1 MIKARY
7 ILTLF
12 AMLLSMVARGQDFNP
27 DSPPEPGARYKLTLK
42 AQPAEAA
49 TVSGGGLY
57 VVNANV
63 SVKAVAKSSNWRFI
77 NWTDAEGK
85 VVSTSNSFT
94 HRKLNSAETLTANY
108 EYQKTSLLTIA
119 YDPSSIKTSEVKE
132 YAVGVPYYTQAS
144 TYSDYT
150 FVNWT
155 TSDGTVISTNRTVS
169 YTVTENDE
177 TITAHYRYTPGS
189 PAEPNETKPKHKVFF
204 RCDPAGL
211 TGFNKTS
218 GFSVSEGSPY
228 SVTVYSVSDYEFK
241 GWTWEG
247 ETKVLE
253 TSYTWNV
260 NMGTRDA
267 HLVAHFEFKPSSPSE
282 PSTDTKQ
289 RHSLYATTTSMYRG
303 ETTLLPV
310 YMQNTGNVKTL
321 SFKLHLPKNLS
332 VDVANIQ
339 KTLRTDAYTVQ
350 AAQEDSVLSVSLEG
364 GTQIVEHDGVVVR
377 IPVSAQDALKDGI
390 YTVKFSDIT
399 GTTLE
404 DAAINFT
411 SRSGRLVVST
421 PEEGDLQA
429 KFSVETYMN
438 RAQLTNLSS
447 ENAKT
452 FEWNFGDGST
462 STERNP
468 MHIYAEAGTY
478 TVRLTARGIVKTV
491 TAEQQIIIN
500 PANTWSASG
509 DYRLDPTVNS
519 ARAFKSM
526 HEMFE
531 LLSQCKPEGTI
542 NVKTGGKEVFSVN
555 LLTADSLALL
565 STLTEKLGTTG
576 VVMAFKN
583 EAQKPV
589 TLQFNTAANSA
600 DMQKVTDFFRHISLE
615 NVQVTLNGAAINIGE
630 IGRYSEQTICSGT
643 STQPEAFTAIS
654 SSEKVKV
661 KWTASVAEGCTVR
674 GYQLT
679 GTDDL
684 PAMTLTNEGSKTDL
698 VTYHVS
704 VELNGVVALAYI
716 YKVYVKPLLKSLA
729 LSSPSNNAV
738 LEYGQVTL
746 SCSNLGQD
754 AVGYTFHYRRTD
766 AEATEDGEAEEWK
779 EVKTTS
785 PSTTFVPVEGASYE
799 WYATA
804 HGECYE
810 KVDSE
815 HRTFSISKRSDL
827 TVESVTV
834 PAEVKANTTFQITA
848 VVRNIG
854 KGATRS
860 SAWTDMLYEERADGK
875 QYYGIKGIAH
885 RGVLQPGES
894 YTVTFTVTSPGA
906 SVSGFRYMVETDV
919 YAEETESDESNNS
932 KFTDPIAIVNRYI
945 DAADYEALKA
955 IYAATNGG
963 AWTSKTWRIGS
974 NAVTSTRWPGVTFDE
989 EGHVLAIDLQDNNLS
1004 GSLPTEGMQMKS
1016 LRTLN
1021 LRRNNL
1027 RGDVAAFCKLL
1038 PALETLN
1045 LGYNLF
1051 TEIKEALPTHIT
1063 SLNLQNQ
1070 REGYSLSTF
1079 TLQEWAMGDKLADIQ
1094 LGSLIAYDHKNQN
1107 FEAHPSL
1114 SIYTTDN
1121 NSYVG
1126 EMRYEDGAYRYYLSG
1141 TYTYASGT
1149 EFCIRSNGGVAQN
1162 NRLRAK
1168 LTWTKGDVNADAS
1181 VDVLDAQQTLNYIM
1195 GTQNGNFNY
1204 PAADTYEGS
1213 GINVQDVVATIN
1225 IFIGS
1230 NDNAD
1235 RKTVMAAQ
1243 RRWTESLG
1251 DGASAANVLSVED
1264 GALWLNASDQV
1275 AALDITLAG
1284 VKANDV
1290 KLALSK
1296 QRYQLV
1302 THNTANGVRVVI
1314 ISTTGDIISGRTKL
1328 LQLAKPARV
1337 DQTMAADIDAQ
1348 PVGIAFEG
1356 QATGIDAVTTDAKS
1370 REDVYS
1376 IDGRKLNGV
1385 EREGIYIVNGKKK
1398 AINRHQLK

>member
-1 MIKARY
+1 
-7 ILTLF
+7 
-12 AMLLSMVARGQDFNP
+12 MLLSMVARGQDFNP
-27 DSPPEPGARYKLTLK
+27 DSPPEPGARYKLTVK

-63 SVKAVAKSSNWRFI
+63 NVKAVARSANWLFK
-77 NWTDAEGK
+77 NWTDADGK
-85 VVSTSNSFT
+85 VVSISSAFT
-94 HRKLNSAETLTANY
+94 HRKLNSNETLTANY

-132 YAVGVPYYTQAS
+132 YAVGVTYSYTAS

-155 TSDGTVISTNRTVS
+155 TSDGTVISTERTVR

-177 TITAHYRYTPGS
+177 TITAHYRFTPGS
-189 PAEPNETKPKHKVFF
+189 PAEPNETKPKHKVYFK
-204 RCDPAGL
+204 CDPAGL
-211 TGFNKTS
+211 TGFYQSN
-218 GFSVSEGSPY
+218 GFSVSEGNTFR
-228 SVTVYSVSDYEFK
+228 VEVYSVSDYEFK
-241 GWTWEG
+241 GWTREG
-247 ETKVLE
+247 SSEIIGQYRTFSG
-253 TSYTWNV
+253 T
-260 NMGTRDA
+260 MGKEDV

-303 ETTLLPV
+303 ETTLLPI

-321 SFKLHLPKNLS
+321 SFKLHLPKNLT

-350 AAQEDSVLSVSLEG
+350 AVQEDSVLSVSLEG

-377 IPVSAQDALKDGI
+377 IPVIAQDALKDSV
-390 YTVKFSDIT
+390 YTVKFSDIA
-399 GTTLE
+399 GTTTA

-411 SRSGRLVVST
+411 NRPGRLVVST

-438 RAQLTNLSS
+438 RAQFTNLSS

-468 MHIYAEAGTY
+468 MHSYAEAGTY

-542 NVKTGGKEVFSVN
+542 NVKTGGKEAFEAN
-555 LLTADSLALL
+555 LQTADSLALL

-589 TLQFNTAANSA
+589 TLQFNTAANSL
-600 DMQKVTDFFRHISLE
+600 DMQKVTDYFRHITLE
-615 NVQVTLNGAAINIGE
+615 NVVVTLNGATINIGE

-643 STQPEAFTAIS
+643 STQPEAFAAIS
-654 SSEKVKV
+654 SSEAVKV
-661 KWTASVAEGCTVR
+661 SWTASVAEGCTVR
-674 GYQLT
+674 GYQFT
-679 GTDDL
+679 GTGNL

-698 VTYHVS
+698 VTYHVN
-704 VELNGVVALAYI
+704 VELNGIVIYTYI

-729 LSSPSNNAV
+729 LSSPSNNAT

-746 SCSNLGQD
+746 NCSNLGQA

-766 AEATEDGEAEEWK
+766 AEAESAEEWK

-785 PSTTFVPVEGASYE
+785 PSTAFVPVEGASYE

-804 HGECYE
+804 HGECSE
-810 KVDSE
+810 TVESE
-815 HRTFSISKRSDL
+815 HRTFSIRKRSDL
-827 TVESVTV
+827 TVESVTAPV
-834 PAEVKANTTFQITA
+834 EVKANTTFQITA

-860 SAWTDMLYEERADGK
+860 SAWTDALYEKRPDGAVRVGT
-875 QYYGIKGIAH
+875 QAH
-885 RGVLQPGES
+885 YGVLQPDAS
-894 YTVTFTVTSPGA
+894 YTVTFIITSPDA
-906 SVSGFRYMVETDV
+906 TQSEVSYFVETDI
-919 YAEETESDESNNS
+919 YREETESDESNNIKS
-932 KFTDPIAIVNRYI
+932 TDPIALINRYI
-945 DAADYEALKA
+945 DAADYEALKVL
-955 IYAATNGG
+955 YQATNGG
-963 AWTSKTWRIGS
+963 AWTNKTWRIGS
-974 NAVTSTRWPGVTFDE
+974 NAVTSTGWPGVTFDE
-989 EGHVLAIDLQDNNLS
+989 EGHVLAIELQNNNLR
-1004 GSLPTEGMQMKS
+1004 GNLPTEGMEMKS

-1021 LRRNNL
+1021 LSGNSLN
-1027 RGDVAAFCKLL
+1027 GDVAAFCKLL

-1051 TEIKEALPTHIT
+1051 TELTGVLPAHIT

-1079 TLQEWAMGDKLADIQ
+1079 TQQEWAMGDKLADIQ
-1094 LGSLIAYDHKNQN
+1094 LGSLIAYDHQNQN
-1107 FEAHPSL
+1107 FEAHHTL
-1114 SIYTTDN
+1114 RIYTTDN

-1126 EMRYEDGAYRYYLSG
+1126 EMIYSDGAYRYSLSG
-1141 TYTYASGT
+1141 TYNYASGT
-1149 EFCIRSNGGVAQN
+1149 EFCIKSSGGVAQN

-1168 LTWTKGDVNADAS
+1168 LTWTKSDVNADAS

-1204 PAADTYEGS
+1204 PAADTYQGG

-1235 RKTVMAAQ
+1235 RKSLIAAQ
-1243 RRWTESLG
+1243 RRWTESMG
-1251 DGASAANVLSVED
+1251 EGTSTHNVLSVED
-1264 GALWLNASDQV
+1264 GALWLDASDQV

-1284 VKANDV
+1284 VRANDV
-1290 KLALSK
+1290 KLAMSK

-1314 ISTTGDIISGRTKL
+1314 ISTTGDIIRGRTKL
-1328 LQLAKPARV
+1328 LRLAKPARV
-1337 DQTMAADIDAQ
+1337 EQAMAADIDAQ
-1348 PVGIAFEG
+1348 PVGVAFDG
-1356 QATGIDAVTTDAKS
+1356 QTTDIDAITTDADS
-1370 REDVYS
+1370 RDAVYS

-1385 EREGIYIVNGKKK
+1385 AGEGIYIVNGKKK

>member
-1 MIKARY
+1 
-7 ILTLF
+7 
-12 AMLLSMVARGQDFNP
+12 MLLSMVARGQDFNP

-57 VVNANV
+57 AVNANV
-63 SVKAVAKSSNWRFI
+63 SVKAVARNANWRFK

-85 VVSTSNSFT
+85 VVSTSSTFT
-94 HRKLNSAETLTANY
+94 HQKLNSAETLTANY
-108 EYQKTSLLTIA
+108 EYQKTSHLTIA

-132 YAVGVPYYTQAS
+132 YVVGVTYSFTAS

-155 TSDGTVISTNRTVS
+155 TSDGTVISTERTVR

-177 TITAHYRYTPGS
+177 TITAHYRFTPGS
-189 PAEPNETKPKHKVFF
+189 PAEPNETKPKHKVYF
-204 RCDPAGL
+204 RCDPTGL
-211 TGFNKTS
+211 AGFNKTS

-247 ETKVLE
+247 ETKILE
-253 TSYTWNV
+253 TSHTWNV

-267 HLVAHFEFKPSSPSE
+267 YLVAHFEFKPSSPSE

-303 ETTLLPV
+303 ETTLLPI

-321 SFKLHLPKNLS
+321 SFKLHLPKNLT

-339 KTLRTDAYTVQ
+339 KTLRTDAYTVK
-350 AAQEDSVLSVSLEG
+350 AVQEDSVLSVSLEG

-377 IPVSAQDALKDGI
+377 IPVSAQEALKDSV
-390 YTVKFSDIT
+390 YTVKFSDIS
-399 GTTLE
+399 GTTTA

-452 FEWNFGDGST
+452 FEWNFGDGAT

-468 MHIYAEAGTY
+468 MHSYAEAGTY

-509 DYRLDPTVNS
+509 DCRLDPTVNS

-526 HEMFE
+526 HEMLS
-531 LLSQCKPEGTI
+531 LLSQCTPDGTI
-542 NVKTGGKEVFSVN
+542 NVKTGGKEAFDAN
-555 LLTADSLALL
+555 LQSADSLALL
-565 STLTEKLGTTG
+565 STLTEKLDKAG

-583 EAQKPV
+583 EAQNPV
-589 TLQFNTAANSA
+589 TLRFNVAANSI
-600 DMQKVTDFFRHISLE
+600 DMQKATDFFRHISLD
-615 NVQVTLNGAAINIGE
+615 NVVVTLNGAAINIGE
-630 IGRYSEQTICSGT
+630 IDRFSAQTICSGA
-643 STQPEAFTAIS
+643 STQPEAFAAIS

-679 GTDDL
+679 GTGNL

-704 VELNGVVALAYI
+704 VELNGVAMYTYI

-729 LSSPSNNAV
+729 LSSPSDNAV

-746 SCSNLGQD
+746 SCSNLGQA

-766 AEATEDGEAEEWK
+766 AEVEDAEEWK

-785 PSTTFVPVEGASYE
+785 PSTAFVPVEGASYE

-804 HGECYE
+804 HGECNE
-810 KVDSE
+810 TVESA
-815 HRTFSISKRSDL
+815 HRTFSIRKRSDL
-827 TVESVTV
+827 TVVSVTA

-860 SAWTDMLYEERADGK
+860 SAWTDIICEERADGS
-875 QYYGIKGIAH
+875 YYYIYGITH
-885 RGVLQPGES
+885 NGVLQPGDS
-894 YTVTFTVTSPGA
+894 YTVTFNVTSPDA
-906 SVSGFRYMVETDV
+906 TRSEVSYYVKTDNSNN
-919 YAEETESDESNNS
+919 ETESNESNNA
-932 KFTDPIAIVNRYI
+932 KFSAPVSIINRYI
-945 DAADYEALKA
+945 DADDYKALKA

-963 AWTSKTWRIGS
+963 AWTNKTWRIGS
-974 NAVTSTRWPGVTFDE
+974 NAVTSTGWPGVTFDE
-989 EGHVLAIDLQDNNLS
+989 EGHVLAIDLQNNNLR
-1004 GSLPTEGMQMKS
+1004 GTLPTEGMEMKS

-1021 LRRNNL
+1021 LSGNSL
-1027 RGDVAAFCKLL
+1027 SGDVAAFCKLL

-1051 TEIKEALPTHIT
+1051 TELSGVLPAHIT

-1079 TLQEWAMGDKLADIQ
+1079 TLQEWAMGDKHADIQ
-1094 LGSLIAYDHKNQN
+1094 LGTLIAYDHKNQN
-1107 FEAHPSL
+1107 FEAHPTL
-1114 SIYTTDN
+1114 RIYTTDN

-1126 EMRYEDGAYRYYLSG
+1126 EMRYTDGAYRYYLSG
-1141 TYTYASGT
+1141 TYNYASGT
-1149 EFCIRSNGGVAQN
+1149 EFCIRSYEGVAQN

-1204 PAADTYEGS
+1204 PAADTYEGG

-1235 RKTVMAAQ
+1235 QKSLMAAQ
-1243 RRWTESLG
+1243 RRWTESMG
-1251 DGASAANVLSVED
+1251 EEASTANVLSVED
-1264 GALWLNASDQV
+1264 DALWIDATDQV

-1290 KLALSK
+1290 KLAMSK

-1328 LQLAKPARV
+1328 LRLAKPARV
-1337 DQTMAADIDAQ
+1337 YQAMAADIDAQ
-1348 PVGIAFEG
+1348 PVGVAFEG
-1356 QATGIDAVTTDAKS
+1356 QTTDIDTITTDVDS
-1370 REDVYS
+1370 REDVYT

-1385 EREGIYIVNGKKK
+1385 AREGVYIVNGKKK

>member
-1 MIKARY
+1 
-7 ILTLF
+7 
-12 AMLLSMVARGQDFNP
+12 MLLSMVARGQDFNP

-57 VVNANV
+57 AVNANV
-63 SVKAVAKSSNWRFI
+63 NVKAVARNSNWRFK

-85 VVSTSNSFT
+85 VVSTSSSFT
-94 HRKLNSAETLTANY
+94 HRKQNSAETLTANY
-108 EYQKTSLLTIA
+108 EYQKTSRLTIA

-132 YAVGVPYYTQAS
+132 YAVGVTYSYTAS
-144 TYSDYT
+144 TYTDYT

-155 TSDGTVISTNRTVS
+155 TSDGTVISTNRAVS

-177 TITAHYRYTPGS
+177 TITAHYRFTPGS
-189 PAEPNETKPKHKVFF
+189 PTEPNETKPKHKVYFK
-204 RCDPAGL
+204 CDPAGL
-211 TGFNKTS
+211 AGFNKTS

-247 ETKVLE
+247 ETKILE
-253 TSYTWNV
+253 TSHTWNV

-303 ETTLLPV
+303 ETTLLPI

-321 SFKLHLPKNLS
+321 SFKLHLPKNLK
-332 VDVANIQ
+332 VDVAGIQ
-339 KTLRTDAYTVQ
+339 KTLRTEAYTVQ
-350 AAQEDSVLSVSLEG
+350 AALEDSVLSVSLEG

-377 IPVSAQDALKDGI
+377 IPVSAQDALKDSV
-390 YTVKFSDIT
+390 YTVKFSDIA
-399 GTTLE
+399 GTTTA

-438 RAQLTNLSS
+438 RAQFTNLSS

-452 FEWNFGDGST
+452 FEWNFGDGAT

-468 MHIYAEAGTY
+468 MHSYAEAGTY

-509 DYRLDPTVNS
+509 DYRLDPTANS

-526 HEMFE
+526 HEMLS
-531 LLSQCKPEGTI
+531 LLSQCTPDGTI
-542 NVKTGGKEVFSVN
+542 NVKTGGKEAFDAN
-555 LLTADSLALL
+555 LQSADSLALL
-565 STLTEKLGTTG
+565 STLTEKLGKAG

-583 EAQKPV
+583 EAQNPV
-589 TLQFNTAANSA
+589 TLRFNVAANST
-600 DMQKVTDFFRHISLE
+600 DMQKATDFFRHISLD
-615 NVQVTLNGAAINIGE
+615 NVVVTLNGAAINIGE
-630 IGRYSEQTICSGT
+630 IDRFSAQTICSGA

-661 KWTASVAEGCTVR
+661 SWTASVAEGCTVR

-679 GTDDL
+679 GTGNL

-704 VELNGVVALAYI
+704 VELDGVAMYTYI

-729 LSSPSNNAV
+729 LSSPSDNAV

-746 SCSNLGQD
+746 SCSNLGQA

-766 AEATEDGEAEEWK
+766 AEAESAEEWK

-785 PSTTFVPVEGASYE
+785 PSTAFVPVEGASYE

-804 HGECYE
+804 HGECNE
-810 KVDSE
+810 TVESA
-815 HRTFSISKRSDL
+815 HRTFSIRKRSDL
-827 TVESVTV
+827 TVVSVTA

-860 SAWTDMLYEERADGK
+860 SAWTDMLYEERADGS
-875 QYYGIKGIAH
+875 YYYIYGITH
-885 RGVLQPGES
+885 NGVLQPGDS
-894 YTVTFTVTSPGA
+894 YTVTFNVTSPDA
-906 SVSGFRYMVETDV
+906 TLSEVSYYVKTDNSNN
-919 YAEETESDESNNS
+919 ETESDEKNNG
-932 KFTDPIAIVNRYI
+932 KFSTPVSIIKRYI
-945 DAADYEALKA
+945 DAADYEALKVL
-955 IYAATNGG
+955 YQATNGG
-963 AWTSKTWRIGS
+963 AWTNKTWRIGS
-974 NAVTSTRWPGVTFDE
+974 NAVTSTGWPGVTFDE
-989 EGHVLAIDLQDNNLS
+989 EGHVLAIDLQNNNLR
-1004 GSLPTEGMQMKS
+1004 GSLPTEGMEMKS

-1021 LRRNNL
+1021 LSGNSL
-1027 RGDVAAFCKLL
+1027 SGDVAAFCKLL

-1051 TEIKEALPTHIT
+1051 TELSGVLPAHIT

-1079 TLQEWAMGDKLADIQ
+1079 TLQEWAMGDKQADIQ
-1094 LGSLIAYDHKNQN
+1094 LGTLIAYDHQNQN
-1107 FEAHPSL
+1107 FEGHPAL
-1114 SIYTTDN
+1114 RIYTADN

-1141 TYTYASGT
+1141 TYNYASGT

-1168 LTWTKGDVNADAS
+1168 LTWTKGDVNADAA

-1204 PAADTYEGS
+1204 PAADTYQGG

-1235 RKTVMAAQ
+1235 QKSLMAAQ

-1251 DGASAANVLSVED
+1251 EDASTANALSVED
-1264 GALWLNASDQV
+1264 GALWIDASDQV

-1290 KLALSK
+1290 KLAMSK

-1328 LQLAKPARV
+1328 LRLAKPARV
-1337 DQTMAADIDAQ
+1337 DQAMAADIDAQ
-1348 PVGIAFEG
+1348 PVGVAFEG
-1356 QATGIDAVTTDAKS
+1356 QTTDIDAVTADAVS
-1370 REDVYS
+1370 REDVYT

-1385 EREGIYIVNGKKK
+1385 AREGVYIVNGKKK

>member
-1 MIKARY
+1 
-7 ILTLF
+7 
-12 AMLLSMVARGQDFNP
+12 MLLSMVARGQDFNP

-57 VVNANV
+57 AVNANV
-63 SVKAVAKSSNWRFI
+63 NVKAVARNANWRFK

-85 VVSTSNSFT
+85 VVSTSSSFT

-108 EYQKTSLLTIA
+108 EYQKTSRLTIA

-132 YAVGVPYYTQAS
+132 YVVGVTYSYTAS

-155 TSDGTVISTNRTVS
+155 TSDGTVISTNRAVS

-177 TITAHYRYTPGS
+177 TITAHYRFTPGS
-189 PAEPNETKPKHKVFF
+189 PAEPNETKPKHKVYFK
-204 RCDPAGL
+204 CDPAGL
-211 TGFNKTS
+211 AGFNKTS
-218 GFSVSEGSPY
+218 GFSVSEGSAY
-228 SVTVYSVSDYEFK
+228 SVTVYGVSDYEFK

-247 ETKVLE
+247 ETKILE
-253 TSYTWNV
+253 TSHTWNV

-267 HLVAHFEFKPSSPSE
+267 YLVAHFEFKPSSPSE
-282 PSTDTKQ
+282 PSTDSKQ
-289 RHSLYATTTSMYRG
+289 RHSIYATTTSMYRG
-303 ETTLLPV
+303 ETTLLPI

-321 SFKLHLPKNLS
+321 SFKLHLPKNLT
-332 VDVANIQ
+332 VDVAGIQ

-377 IPVSAQDALKDGI
+377 IPVSAQDALKDSV
-390 YTVKFSDIT
+390 YTVKFSDIS
-399 GTTLE
+399 GTTTA

-438 RAQLTNLSS
+438 RAQFTNLSS

-452 FEWNFGDGST
+452 FEWNFGDGAT

-468 MHIYAEAGTY
+468 MHSYAEAGTY
-478 TVRLTARGIVKTV
+478 TMRLTARGIVKTV

-509 DYRLDPTVNS
+509 DYRLDPTANS

-526 HEMFE
+526 HEMLS
-531 LLSQCKPEGTI
+531 LLSQCTPDGTI
-542 NVKTGGKEVFSVN
+542 NVKTGGKEAFDAN
-555 LLTADSLALL
+555 LQSADSLALL
-565 STLTEKLGTTG
+565 STLTEKLGKAG
-576 VVMAFKN
+576 IVMAFKN
-583 EAQKPV
+583 EAQNPV
-589 TLQFNTAANSA
+589 TLRFNVAANSA
-600 DMQKVTDFFRHISLE
+600 DMQKATDFFRHISLD
-615 NVQVTLNGAAINIGE
+615 NVVVTLNGAAINIGE
-630 IGRYSEQTICSGT
+630 IDRFSAQTICSGA

-661 KWTASVAEGCTVR
+661 SWTASVAEGCTVR

-679 GTDDL
+679 GTGNL

-704 VELNGVVALAYI
+704 VELDGVAMYTYI

-729 LSSPSNNAV
+729 LSSPSDNAT

-746 SCSNLGQD
+746 SCSNLGQA

-766 AEATEDGEAEEWK
+766 AEAENAEEWK
-779 EVKTTS
+779 VVNTTT
-785 PSTTFVPVEGASYE
+785 PSTAFVPVEGASYE

-804 HGECYE
+804 HGECNE
-810 KVDSE
+810 TVESA
-815 HRTFSISKRSDL
+815 HRTFSIRKRSDL
-827 TVESVTV
+827 TVVSVTA

-854 KGATRS
+854 KGATRNS
-860 SAWTDMLYEERADGK
+860 NWQDIICEEQADGS
-875 QYYGIKGIAH
+875 YREIKRISH
-885 RGVLQPGES
+885 NGVLQPGDS
-894 YTVTFTVTSPGA
+894 YTVTFTVTSPDA
-906 SVSGFRYMVETDV
+906 TLSEVSYLVHTDSWNQ
-919 YAEETESDESNNS
+919 ETESNENNNVDVS
-932 KFTDPIAIVNRYI
+932 TPVSIIKRYI
-945 DAADYEALKA
+945 DAADYEALKVL
-955 IYAATNGG
+955 YQATNGG
-963 AWTSKTWRIGS
+963 AWTNKTWRIGS
-974 NAVTSTRWPGVTFDE
+974 NAVTSTGWPGVTFDE
-989 EGHVLAIDLQDNNLS
+989 EGHVLAIDLQNNNLR
-1004 GSLPTEGMQMKS
+1004 GTLPTEGMEMKS

-1021 LRRNNL
+1021 LSHNSLN
-1027 RGDVAAFCKLL
+1027 GDVATFCKLL

-1051 TEIKEALPTHIT
+1051 TELSGVLPAHIT
-1063 SLNLQNQ
+1063 SLNLQSQ

-1079 TLQEWAMGDKLADIQ
+1079 TLQEWAMGDKQADIQ
-1094 LGSLIAYDHKNQN
+1094 LGTLIAYDHKNQN
-1107 FEAHPSL
+1107 FEAHPTL
-1114 SIYTTDN
+1114 RIYTTDN

-1126 EMRYEDGAYRYYLSG
+1126 EMRYIDGAYRYYLSG
-1141 TYTYASGT
+1141 TYNYASCT
-1149 EFCIRSNGGVAQN
+1149 EFCIRLYEGVAQN

-1204 PAADTYEGS
+1204 PAADTYQGG

-1235 RKTVMAAQ
+1235 QKSLMAAQ
-1243 RRWTESLG
+1243 RRWTESMG
-1251 DGASAANVLSVED
+1251 EEASTANVLSVED
-1264 GALWLNASDQV
+1264 GALWLDATDQV

-1290 KLALSK
+1290 KLAMSK

-1314 ISTTGDIISGRTKL
+1314 ISTTGDILSGRTKL
-1328 LQLAKPARV
+1328 LRLAKPARV
-1337 DQTMAADIDAQ
+1337 YQAMAADIDAQ
-1348 PVGIAFEG
+1348 PVGVAFEG
-1356 QATGIDAVTTDAKS
+1356 QTTDIDTITTDVDS
-1370 REDVYS
+1370 REAVYS
-1376 IDGRKLNGV
+1376 LDGRKLNGV
-1385 EREGIYIVNGKKK
+1385 ACEGVYIVNGKKK
-1398 AINRHQLK
+1398 AINRHQ

>member
-1 MIKARY
+1 
-7 ILTLF
+7 
-12 AMLLSMVARGQDFNP
+12 MLLSMVARGQDFNP
-27 DSPPEPGARYKLTLK
+27 DSPPEPGARYKLTVK
-42 AQPAEAA
+42 ALPAEAA

-57 VVNANV
+57 AVNANV
-63 SVKAVAKSSNWRFI
+63 SVKAVARNANWRFK

-85 VVSTSNSFT
+85 VVSTSSTFT

-108 EYQKTSLLTIA
+108 EYQKTSRLTIA
-119 YDPSSIKTSEVKE
+119 YDPSSIRASEVKE
-132 YAVGVPYYTQAS
+132 YVVGVTYSYTAS

-155 TSDGTVISTNRTVS
+155 TSDGTVISTNRAVS

-177 TITAHYRYTPGS
+177 TITAHYRFTPGS
-189 PAEPNETKPKHKVFF
+189 PAEPNETKPKHKVYFK
-204 RCDPAGL
+204 CDPAGL
-211 TGFNKTS
+211 AGFNKTS

-228 SVTVYSVSDYEFK
+228 SVTVYSVSNYEFK

-247 ETKVLE
+247 ETKILE
-253 TSYTWNV
+253 TSHTWNV

-267 HLVAHFEFKPSSPSE
+267 YLVAHFEFKPSSPSE

-303 ETTLLPV
+303 ETTLLPI

-321 SFKLHLPKNLS
+321 SFKLHLPKNLT

-339 KTLRTDAYTVQ
+339 KTLRTDAYTIQ

-377 IPVSAQDALKDGI
+377 IPVSAQEALKDSV
-390 YTVKFSDIT
+390 YTVKFSDIA
-399 GTTLE
+399 GTTTA

-438 RAQLTNLSS
+438 RAQFTNLSS

-452 FEWNFGDGST
+452 FEWKFGDGAT

-468 MHIYAEAGTY
+468 MHSYAEAGTY

-526 HEMFE
+526 HEMLS
-531 LLSQCKPEGTI
+531 LLSQCTPDGTI
-542 NVKTGGKEVFSVN
+542 NIKTGGKEAFDAN
-555 LLTADSLALL
+555 LQSADSLALL
-565 STLTEKLGTTG
+565 STLTEKLGKAG

-583 EAQKPV
+583 EAQNPV
-589 TLQFNTAANSA
+589 TLRFNVAANSI
-600 DMQKVTDFFRHISLE
+600 DMQKATDFFRHISLD
-615 NVQVTLNGAAINIGE
+615 NVVVTLNGAAINIGE
-630 IGRYSEQTICSGT
+630 IDRFSAQTICSGA

-661 KWTASVAEGCTVR
+661 SWTASVAEGCTVR

-679 GTDDL
+679 GTGNL

-704 VELNGVVALAYI
+704 VELNGVAMYTYI

-729 LSSPSNNAV
+729 LSSPSDNAV

-746 SCSNLGQD
+746 SCSNLGQA
-754 AVGYTFHYRRTD
+754 AVGYTFSYRRTD
-766 AEATEDGEAEEWK
+766 AEAENAAEWK
-779 EVKTTS
+779 EVNTTT
-785 PSTTFVPVEGASYE
+785 PSTAFVPVEGASYE

-804 HGECYE
+804 HGECNE
-810 KVDSE
+810 TVESA
-815 HRTFSISKRSDL
+815 HRTFSIRKRSDL
-827 TVESVTV
+827 TVESVTA

-854 KGATRS
+854 KGATRRS
-860 SAWTDMLYEERADGK
+860 NWQDIICEEQADGS
-875 QYYGIKGIAH
+875 YREIKRISH
-885 RGVLQPGES
+885 NGVLQPGDS
-894 YTVTFTVTSPGA
+894 YTVTFTVTSPDA
-906 SVSGFRYMVETDV
+906 TLSEVSYLVETDSWN
-919 YAEETESDESNNS
+919 EETESDESNNIKVS
-932 KFTDPIAIVNRYI
+932 DPIALIKRYI
-945 DAADYEALKA
+945 DAADYEALKVL
-955 IYAATNGG
+955 YQATNGG
-963 AWTSKTWRIGS
+963 AWTNKTWRIGS
-974 NAVTSTRWPGVTFDE
+974 NAVTSTGWPGVTFDE
-989 EGHVLAIDLQDNNLS
+989 EGHVLAIDLQNNNLR
-1004 GSLPTEGMQMKS
+1004 GTLPTEGMEMKS

-1021 LRRNNL
+1021 LSGNSL
-1027 RGDVAAFCKLL
+1027 SGDVAAFCKLL

-1051 TEIKEALPTHIT
+1051 TELSGVLPAHIT

-1079 TLQEWAMGDKLADIQ
+1079 TLQEWAMGDKQADIQ
-1094 LGSLIAYDHKNQN
+1094 LGTLIAYDHKNQN
-1107 FEAHPSL
+1107 FEAHPTL
-1114 SIYTTDN
+1114 RIYTTDN

-1126 EMRYEDGAYRYYLSG
+1126 EMRYTDGAYRYYLSG
-1141 TYTYASGT
+1141 TYNYASGT
-1149 EFCIRSNGGVAQN
+1149 EFCIRSYEGVAQN

-1168 LTWTKGDVNADAS
+1168 LTWTKGDVNADAA

-1204 PAADTYEGS
+1204 PAADTYQGG

-1235 RKTVMAAQ
+1235 QKSLMAAQ
-1243 RRWTESLG
+1243 RRWTESMG
-1251 DGASAANVLSVED
+1251 EDVSTANVLSVED
-1264 GALWLNASDQV
+1264 GALWLDATDQV

-1290 KLALSK
+1290 KLAMSK

-1328 LQLAKPARV
+1328 LRLAKPARV
-1337 DQTMAADIDAQ
+1337 DQAMAADIDAQ

-1356 QATGIDAVTTDAKS
+1356 QTTDIDAITTDVDS
-1370 REDVYS
+1370 REAVYS
-1376 IDGRKLNGV
+1376 LDGRKLNGV
-1385 EREGIYIVNGKKK
+1385 AREGVYIVNGKKK
-1398 AINRHQLK
+1398 AINRHQ

>member
-1 MIKARY
+1 
-7 ILTLF
+7 
-12 AMLLSMVARGQDFNP
+12 MLLSMVARGQDFNP
-27 DSPPEPGARYKLTLK
+27 DSPPEPGARYKLTVK
-42 AQPAEAA
+42 AQPTEAA

-57 VVNANV
+57 AVNANV
-63 SVKAVAKSSNWRFI
+63 NVKAVARNANWLFK
-77 NWTDAEGK
+77 NWTNAEGE
-85 VVSTSNSFT
+85 VVSTSSTFT

-108 EYQKTSLLTIA
+108 EYQKTSRLTIA
-119 YDPSSIKTSEVKE
+119 YDPSSIRASEVKE
-132 YAVGVPYYTQAS
+132 YVVGVTYSFTAS

-155 TSDGTVISTNRTVS
+155 TSDGTVISTERTVR

-177 TITAHYRYTPGS
+177 TITAHYRFTPGS
-189 PAEPNETKPKHKVFF
+189 PAEPNETKPKHKVYF

-211 TGFNKTS
+211 AGFNKTS
-218 GFSVSEGSPY
+218 GFSVSEGSAY

-247 ETKVLE
+247 ETKILE
-253 TSYTWNV
+253 TSHTWNV

-267 HLVAHFEFKPSSPSE
+267 YLVAHFEFKPSSPSE
-282 PSTDTKQ
+282 PSTDSKQ

-303 ETTLLPV
+303 ETTLLPI

-321 SFKLHLPKNLS
+321 SFKLHLPKNLT

-377 IPVSAQDALKDGI
+377 IPVIAQEALKDSV
-390 YTVKFSDIT
+390 YTVKFSDIA
-399 GTTLE
+399 GTTTA
-404 DAAINFT
+404 DAVINFT

-438 RAQLTNLSS
+438 RAQFTNLSS

-452 FEWNFGDGST
+452 FEWNFGDGTT

-468 MHIYAEAGTY
+468 MHSYAEAGTY

-526 HEMFE
+526 HEMLS
-531 LLSQCKPEGTI
+531 LLSQCTPDGTI
-542 NVKTGGKEVFSVN
+542 NVKTGGKEAFDAN
-555 LLTADSLALL
+555 LQSADSLALL
-565 STLTEKLGTTG
+565 STLTEKLGKAG

-583 EAQKPV
+583 EAQNPV
-589 TLQFNTAANSA
+589 TLRFNVAANSA

-630 IGRYSEQTICSGT
+630 IDRFSAQTICSGA

-661 KWTASVAEGCTVR
+661 SWTASVAEGCTVR

-679 GTDDL
+679 GTGNL

-704 VELNGVVALAYI
+704 VELDGVAMYTYI
-716 YKVYVKPLLKSLA
+716 YKVYVKPLLKSLT
-729 LSSPSNNAV
+729 LSSPSDNAV

-746 SCSNLGQD
+746 SCSNLGQA

-766 AEATEDGEAEEWK
+766 AEAESAEEWK

-785 PSTTFVPVEGASYE
+785 PSTAFVPVEGASYE

-804 HGECYE
+804 HGECNE
-810 KVDSE
+810 TVESA
-815 HRTFSISKRSDL
+815 HRTFSIRKRSDL
-827 TVESVTV
+827 TVVSVTA

-854 KGATRS
+854 KGATRNS
-860 SAWTDMLYEERADGK
+860 NWQDIICEEQADGS
-875 QYYGIKGIAH
+875 YREIKRISH
-885 RGVLQPGES
+885 NGVLQPGDS
-894 YTVTFTVTSPGA
+894 YTVTFTVTSPDA
-906 SVSGFRYMVETDV
+906 TLSEVSYLVHTDSWNQ
-919 YAEETESDESNNS
+919 ETESNENNNVDVS
-932 KFTDPIAIVNRYI
+932 TPISIIKRYI
-945 DAADYEALKA
+945 DAADYEALKVL
-955 IYAATNGG
+955 YQATNGG
-963 AWTSKTWRIGS
+963 AWTNKTWRIGS
-974 NAVTSTRWPGVTFDE
+974 NAVTSTGWPGVTFDE
-989 EGHVLAIDLQDNNLS
+989 EGHVLAIDLQNNNLR
-1004 GSLPTEGMQMKS
+1004 GTLPTEGMEMKS

-1021 LRRNNL
+1021 LSGNSL
-1027 RGDVAAFCKLL
+1027 SGDVAAFCKLL

-1051 TEIKEALPTHIT
+1051 TELSGVLPAHIT

-1079 TLQEWAMGDKLADIQ
+1079 TLQEWAMGDKQADIQ
-1094 LGSLIAYDHKNQN
+1094 LGTLIAYDHKNQN
-1107 FEAHPSL
+1107 FEAHPTL
-1114 SIYTTDN
+1114 RIYTTDN

-1126 EMRYEDGAYRYYLSG
+1126 EMRYTDGAYRYYLSG
-1141 TYTYASGT
+1141 TYNYASGT
-1149 EFCIRSNGGVAQN
+1149 EFCIRSYEGVAQN

-1195 GTQNGNFNY
+1195 GTQNGSFNY
-1204 PAADTYEGS
+1204 PAADTYQGG

-1235 RKTVMAAQ
+1235 QNTLMAAQ

-1251 DGASAANVLSVED
+1251 EDASTANVLSVED
-1264 GALWLNASDQV
+1264 DALWLDATDKV

-1314 ISTTGDIISGRTKL
+1314 ISTTGDIISGRAKL
-1328 LQLAKPARV
+1328 LRLAKQARV
-1337 DQTMAADIDAQ
+1337 EQAMAADIDAQ
-1348 PVGIAFEG
+1348 PVGVAFEG
-1356 QATGIDAVTTDAKS
+1356 QTTDIDTITTDADS
-1370 REDVYS
+1370 RDAVYS

-1385 EREGIYIVNGKKK
+1385 AREGVYIVNGKKK
-1398 AINRHQLK
+1398 AINRHQ

>member
-1 MIKARY
+1 MIKSRY
-7 ILTLF
+7 ILTLL

-42 AQPAEAA
+42 AEPKEAA

-57 VVNANV
+57 AVNANV
-63 SVKAVAKSSNWRFI
+63 SVKAVARNANWRFL

-85 VVSTSNSFT
+85 VVSTSSTFT

-108 EYQKTSLLTIA
+108 EYQKTSLLTVA
-119 YDPSSIKTSEVKE
+119 YDPSSIRTSEVKE
-132 YAVGVPYYTQAS
+132 YAVGVTYSYTAS

-177 TITAHYRYTPGS
+177 TITAHYRFTPGS
-189 PAEPNETKPKHKVFF
+189 PAEPNETKPKHKVYF

-211 TGFNKTS
+211 AGFNKTS
-218 GFSVSEGSPY
+218 GFSVSEGSAY

-247 ETKVLE
+247 ETKILE
-253 TSYTWNV
+253 TSRTWNV

-303 ETTLLPV
+303 ETTLLPI

-321 SFKLHLPKNLS
+321 SFKLHLPKNLT
-332 VDVANIQ
+332 VDVAGIQ
-339 KTLRTDAYTVQ
+339 KTLRTDVYTVQ
-350 AAQEDSVLSVSLEG
+350 AAQKDSVLSVSLEG
-364 GTQIVEHDGVVVR
+364 GTQIMEHDGVVVR
-377 IPVSAQDALKDGI
+377 IPVSAQEALKDSI
-390 YTVKFSDIT
+390 YTVRFSDIA
-399 GTTLE
+399 GTTTA
-404 DAAINFT
+404 DAVINFT

-438 RAQLTNLSS
+438 RAQFTNLSS

-452 FEWNFGDGST
+452 FEWNFGDGTT
-462 STERNP
+462 STERDP
-468 MHIYAEAGTY
+468 MHSYAEAGTY

-500 PANTWSASG
+500 PANTWTASG

-526 HEMFE
+526 HEMFD

-542 NVKTGGKEVFSVN
+542 NVKTGGKEVFEAD
-555 LLTADSLALL
+555 LQTADSLALL

-600 DMQKVTDFFRHISLE
+600 DMQKVTDFFRQITLE
-615 NVQVTLNGAAINIGE
+615 NVVVTLNGAAINIGE

-643 STQPEAFTAIS
+643 STQPEAFSAIS
-654 SSEKVKV
+654 SSEAVKV
-661 KWTASVAEGCTVR
+661 SWTASVAEGCTVR
-674 GYQLT
+674 GYQLIGT
-679 GTDDL
+679 GNL

-698 VTYHVS
+698 VTYHVN
-704 VELNGVVALAYI
+704 VELNGVAMYTYI
-716 YKVYVKPLLKSLA
+716 YKVYVKPLLKNLT
-729 LSSPSNNAV
+729 LSSPSDKAT

-746 SCSNLGQD
+746 NCSNLGQA

-766 AEATEDGEAEEWK
+766 AEAESVEEWK

-785 PSTTFVPVEGASYE
+785 PSTAFVPVEGASYE

-804 HGECYE
+804 HGECSE
-810 KVDSE
+810 TVDSE
-815 HRTFSISKRSDL
+815 HRTFSIRKRSDL
-827 TVESVTV
+827 TVESVTAPV
-834 PAEVKANTTFQITA
+834 EVKANTQFEVKA

-860 SAWTDMLYEERADGK
+860 SAWTDALYEVRPSGAVRVGT
-875 QYYGIKGIAH
+875 QAH
-885 RGVLQPGES
+885 YGVLQPDDS
-894 YTVTFTVTSPGA
+894 YTVTFNIMSPDA
-906 SVSGFRYMVETDV
+906 SQSEVSYFVETDL
-919 YAEETESDESNNS
+919 YREETESDESNNIKS
-932 KFTDPIAIVNRYI
+932 TDPIALINRYI
-945 DAADYEALKA
+945 DAADYEALKVL
-955 IYAATNGG
+955 YQATNGG
-963 AWTSKTWRIGS
+963 AWTNKTWRIGS
-974 NAVTSTRWPGVTFDE
+974 NAVTSTGWPGVTFDE
-989 EGHVLAIDLQDNNLS
+989 EGHVLAIELQNNNLR
-1004 GSLPTEGMQMKS
+1004 GNLPTEGMEMKS

-1021 LRRNNL
+1021 LSGNSLN
-1027 RGDVAAFCKLL
+1027 GDVAAFCKLL

-1051 TEIKEALPTHIT
+1051 TELTGVLPAHIT

-1079 TLQEWAMGDKLADIQ
+1079 TQQEWAMGDKLADIK
-1094 LGSLIAYDHKNQN
+1094 LGSLIAYDHQNQN
-1107 FEAHPSL
+1107 FEAHPTL
-1114 SIYTTDN
+1114 RIYTTAN

-1126 EMRYEDGAYRYYLSG
+1126 EMRYTDGAYRYYLSG
-1141 TYTYASGT
+1141 TYNYASGT
-1149 EFCIRSNGGVAQN
+1149 EFCIRSYEGVAQN

-1168 LTWTKGDVNADAS
+1168 LTWIKGDVNADAS

-1204 PAADTYEGS
+1204 PAADTYEGG

-1235 RKTVMAAQ
+1235 QKSLMAAQ
-1243 RRWTESLG
+1243 RRWTESMG
-1251 DGASAANVLSVED
+1251 EEASTANVLSVED
-1264 GALWLNASDQV
+1264 GALWLDATDQV

-1290 KLALSK
+1290 KLAMSK

-1328 LQLAKPARV
+1328 LRLAKPARV
-1337 DQTMAADIDAQ
+1337 YQAMAADIDAQ
-1348 PVGIAFEG
+1348 PVGVAFEG
-1356 QATGIDAVTTDAKS
+1356 QTTDIDTITTDVDS
-1370 REDVYS
+1370 REAVYS
-1376 IDGRKLNGV
+1376 LDGRKLNGV
-1385 EREGIYIVNGKKK
+1385 AREGVYIVNGKKK
-1398 AINRHQLK
+1398 AINRHQ

>member
-1 MIKARY
+1 MIKSRY
-7 ILTLF
+7 ILTLL

-63 SVKAVAKSSNWRFI
+63 NVKAVARSANWLFK

-85 VVSTSNSFT
+85 VVNTNSSFT
-94 HRKLNSAETLTANY
+94 HRKLNSNETLTANY

-132 YAVGVPYYTQAS
+132 YAVGVTYSYTAS

-177 TITAHYRYTPGS
+177 TITAHYRFTPGS
-189 PAEPNETKPKHKVFF
+189 PAEPNETKPKHKVYFK
-204 RCDPAGL
+204 CDPAGL
-211 TGFNKTS
+211 TGFYQSN
-218 GFSVSEGSPY
+218 GFSVSEGNTFR
-228 SVTVYSVSDYEFK
+228 VEVYSVSDYEFK
-241 GWTWEG
+241 GWTREG
-247 ETKVLE
+247 SSEIIGQYRTFSG
-253 TSYTWNV
+253 T
-260 NMGTRDA
+260 MGKEDV

-303 ETTLLPV
+303 ETTLLPI

-321 SFKLHLPKNLS
+321 SFKLHLPKNLT

-350 AAQEDSVLSVSLEG
+350 AVQEDSVLSVSLEG

-377 IPVSAQDALKDGI
+377 IPVIAQDALKDSV
-390 YTVKFSDIT
+390 YTVRFSDIA
-399 GTTLE
+399 GTTTA

-411 SRSGRLVVST
+411 NRPGRLVVST

-438 RAQLTNLSS
+438 RAQFTNLSS

-452 FEWNFGDGST
+452 FEWNFGDGTT

-468 MHIYAEAGTY
+468 MHSYAEAGTY

-526 HEMFE
+526 HEMFD

-542 NVKTGGKEVFSVN
+542 NVKTGGKEAFSVN
-555 LLTADSLALL
+555 LQTADSLALL

-589 TLQFNTAANSA
+589 TLQFNTAANSV
-600 DMQKVTDFFRHISLE
+600 DMQKVTDFFRHITLE
-615 NVQVTLNGAAINIGE
+615 NVVVTLNGAAINIGE
-630 IGRYSEQTICSGT
+630 IGRFSEQTICSGT
-643 STQPEAFTAIS
+643 STQPEAFAAIS
-654 SSEKVKV
+654 SSEAVKV
-661 KWTASVAEGCTVR
+661 SWTASVAEGCTVR
-674 GYQLT
+674 GYQFT
-679 GTDDL
+679 GTGNL

-698 VTYHVS
+698 VTYHVN
-704 VELNGVVALAYI
+704 VELNGIVIYTYI
-716 YKVYVKPLLKSLA
+716 YKVYVKPLLKNLT
-729 LSSPSNNAV
+729 LSSPSDKAT

-746 SCSNLGQD
+746 SCSNLGQA

-766 AEATEDGEAEEWK
+766 AEAESAEEWK

-785 PSTTFVPVEGASYE
+785 PSTAFVPVEGASYE

-804 HGECYE
+804 HGECSE
-810 KVDSE
+810 TVESE
-815 HRTFSISKRSDL
+815 HRTFSIRKRSDL
-827 TVESVTV
+827 TVESVTAPV
-834 PAEVKANTTFQITA
+834 EVKANTTFQITA

-860 SAWTDMLYEERADGK
+860 SAWTDALYEKRPDGAVRVGT
-875 QYYGIKGIAH
+875 QAH
-885 RGVLQPGES
+885 YGVLQPDAS
-894 YTVTFTVTSPGA
+894 YTVTFNITSPDA
-906 SVSGFRYMVETDV
+906 TQSEVSYFVETDI
-919 YAEETESDESNNS
+919 YREETESDESNNIKS
-932 KFTDPIAIVNRYI
+932 TDPIALINRYI
-945 DAADYEALKA
+945 DAADYEALKVL
-955 IYAATNGG
+955 YQATNGG
-963 AWTSKTWRIGS
+963 AWTNKTWRIGS
-974 NAVTSTRWPGVTFDE
+974 NAVTSTGWPGVTFDE
-989 EGHVLAIDLQDNNLS
+989 EGHVLAIELQNNNLR
-1004 GSLPTEGMQMKS
+1004 GNLPTEGMEMKS

-1021 LRRNNL
+1021 LSGNGLN
-1027 RGDVAAFCKLL
+1027 GDVAAFCKLL

-1051 TEIKEALPTHIT
+1051 TELTGVLPAHIT

-1079 TLQEWAMGDKLADIQ
+1079 TQQEWAMGDKLADIQ
-1094 LGSLIAYDHKNQN
+1094 LGSLIAYDHQNQN
-1107 FEAHPSL
+1107 FEAHPTL
-1114 SIYTTDN
+1114 RIYTTDN

-1126 EMRYEDGAYRYYLSG
+1126 EMIYSDGAYRYSLSG
-1141 TYTYASGT
+1141 TYNYASGT
-1149 EFCIRSNGGVAQN
+1149 EFCIRSSGGVAQN

-1204 PAADTYEGS
+1204 PAADTYEGG

-1235 RKTVMAAQ
+1235 RKSLMAAQ
-1243 RRWTESLG
+1243 RRWTESMG
-1251 DGASAANVLSVED
+1251 DVASTHNVLSVED
-1264 GALWLNASDQV
+1264 GALWLDASDQV
-1275 AALDITLAG
+1275 AALDITLTG
-1284 VKANDV
+1284 VRANDV
-1290 KLALSK
+1290 KLAMSK

-1302 THNTANGVRVVI
+1302 THNTANGVRIVI

-1328 LQLAKPARV
+1328 LRLAKAARV
-1337 DQTMAADIDAQ
+1337 DQAMAADIDAQ
-1348 PVGIAFEG
+1348 PVGVAFEG
-1356 QATGIDAVTTDAKS
+1356 QTSDIDAVTADAES
-1370 REDVYS
+1370 LEGVYS
-1376 IDGRKLNGV
+1376 LDGRKLNGV
-1385 EREGIYIVNGKKK
+1385 TGEGIYIVNGKKK

>member
-1 MIKARY
+1 
-7 ILTLF
+7 
-12 AMLLSMVARGQDFNP
+12 MLLSMVARGQDFNP

-63 SVKAVAKSSNWRFI
+63 SVKAVAKSSNWRFK
-77 NWTDAEGK
+77 NWTDADGK
-85 VVSTSNSFT
+85 EVSTSSSFT

-108 EYQKTSLLTIA
+108 EYQKTSRLTIA
-119 YDPSSIKTSEVKE
+119 YDPSSIRTSEVKE
-132 YAVGVPYYTQAS
+132 YAVGVPYSYTAS

-155 TSDGTVISTNRTVS
+155 TSDGTVISTNRAVS

-204 RCDPAGL
+204 KCDPAGL
-211 TGFNKTS
+211 VGFNQNN
-218 GFSVSEGSPY
+218 GFSVYEGKTF
-228 SVTVYSVSDYEFK
+228 SVTVYDAGSYEFK
-241 GWTWEG
+241 GWSREG
-247 ETKVLE
+247 SSEIIGQYRTFNG
-253 TSYTWNV
+253 T
-260 NMGTRDA
+260 MGKEDV

-282 PSTDTKQ
+282 PSTDSKQ

-321 SFKLHLPKNLS
+321 SFKLHLPKNLK
-332 VDVANIQ
+332 VDAAGIQ

-390 YTVKFSDIT
+390 YTVRFSDIT
-399 GTTLE
+399 GTTTA

-555 LLTADSLALL
+555 LQTADSLALL

-583 EAQKPV
+583 EAEKPV
-589 TLQFNTAANSA
+589 TLQFNAAANSA
-600 DMQKVTDFFRHISLE
+600 DLQKVTAFFSHISLE
-615 NVQVTLNGAAINIGE
+615 NVVVTLNGAAINIGE
-630 IGRYSEQTICSGT
+630 IGHYSEQTICSGT

-654 SSEKVKV
+654 SSEAVKV

-679 GTDDL
+679 GTGDL
-684 PAMTLTNEGSKTDL
+684 PDMTLTNEGSKTDL

-716 YKVYVKPLLKSLA
+716 YKVYVKPLLKNLA
-729 LSSPSNNAV
+729 LSSPSDNAT

-746 SCSNLGQD
+746 SCSNLGQA
-754 AVGYTFHYRRTD
+754 AVGYTFYYRRTD
-766 AEATEDGEAEEWK
+766 AEAESAEEWK
-779 EVKTTS
+779 VVNTTS
-785 PSTTFVPVEGASYE
+785 PSTAFVPVEGASYE

-804 HGECYE
+804 HGECNE
-810 KVDSE
+810 TVESA
-815 HRTFSISKRSDL
+815 HRTFSIRKRSDL

-834 PAEVKANTTFQITA
+834 PAEVKANTAFQITA

-860 SAWTDMLYEERADGK
+860 SAWTDMLYEERDDGK

-894 YTVTFTVTSPGA
+894 YTVTFTVTSPNA
-906 SVSGFRYMVETDV
+906 SVGDFRYMVGTDV
-919 YAEETESDESNNS
+919 YEEESESDENNNS
-932 KFTDPIAIVNRYI
+932 KFTDPISIGNRYI
-945 DAADYEALKA
+945 DAADYEALKVL
-955 IYAATNGG
+955 YQATNGG
-963 AWTSKTWRIGS
+963 AWTRKTWRIGS
-974 NAVTSTRWPGVTFDE
+974 NAVSTTGWPGVTFDE
-989 EGHVLAIDLQDNNLS
+989 AGHVLAIDLHNNNLT
-1004 GSLPTEGMQMKS
+1004 GNLPTEGVAFKS
-1016 LRTLN
+1016 LKSLN
-1021 LRRNNL
+1021 LSSNSL
-1027 RGDVAAFCKLL
+1027 KGDVAAFSKQM

-1045 LGYNLF
+1045 MSYNLL
-1051 TEIKEALPTHIT
+1051 EELKECLPAHIT

-1070 REGYSLSTF
+1070 RERYNLSTF
-1079 TLQEWAMGDKLADIQ
+1079 TLQEWAMGDKQADIQ
-1094 LGSLIAYDHKNQN
+1094 LGSLIAYDHNNQN
-1107 FEAHPSL
+1107 FEAHPTL
-1114 SIYTTDN
+1114 RIYTADN

-1126 EMRYEDGAYRYYLSG
+1126 EMRYSDGAYRYYLSG

-1195 GTQNGNFNY
+1195 GSQNGNFNY

-1251 DGASAANVLSVED
+1251 EEASAANVLSVED

-1348 PVGIAFEG
+1348 PVGIAFDG
-1356 QATGIDAVTTDAKS
+1356 QATGIDAVTTDAES

>member
-1 MIKARY
+1 
-7 ILTLF
+7 
-12 AMLLSMVARGQDFNP
+12 MLLSMVARGQDFNP

-57 VVNANV
+57 AVNANV
-63 SVKAVAKSSNWRFI
+63 NVKAVANSSNWRFK

-85 VVSTSNSFT
+85 VVSTSSTFT

-108 EYQKTSLLTIA
+108 EYQKTSRLTIA
-119 YDPSSIKTSEVKE
+119 YDPSSIRTSEVKE
-132 YAVGVPYYTQAS
+132 YVVGVTYSFTAS

-155 TSDGTVISTNRTVS
+155 TSDGTVISTERTVS

-177 TITAHYRYTPGS
+177 TITAHYRFTPGS
-189 PAEPNETKPKHKVFF
+189 PAEPNETKPKHKVYF

-211 TGFNKTS
+211 AGFNRTS

-247 ETKVLE
+247 ETKILE

-303 ETTLLPV
+303 ETTLLPI

-321 SFKLHLPKNLS
+321 SFKLHLPKNLK
-332 VDVANIQ
+332 VDVAGIQ
-339 KTLRTDAYTVQ
+339 KTLRTEAYTVQ

-377 IPVSAQDALKDGI
+377 IPVSAQEALKDSV
-390 YTVKFSDIT
+390 YTVKFSDIS
-399 GTTLE
+399 GTTTA

-438 RAQLTNLSS
+438 RAQFTNLSS

-452 FEWNFGDGST
+452 FEWNFGDGAT

-468 MHIYAEAGTY
+468 MHSYAEAGTY

-500 PANTWSASG
+500 PANTWTASG
-509 DYRLDPTVNS
+509 DYRLDPTANS

-526 HEMFE
+526 HEMLS
-531 LLSQCKPEGTI
+531 LLSQCTPDGTI
-542 NVKTGGKEVFSVN
+542 NVKTGGKEAFDAN
-555 LLTADSLALL
+555 LQSADSLALL
-565 STLTEKLGTTG
+565 STLTEKLGKAG

-583 EAQKPV
+583 EAPNPV

-600 DMQKVTDFFRHISLE
+600 DMQKVTDFFRHISLD
-615 NVQVTLNGAAINIGE
+615 NVVVTLNGAAINIGE
-630 IGRYSEQTICSGT
+630 IGRFSEQTICSGT
-643 STQPEAFTAIS
+643 STQPEAFTDIS
-654 SSEKVKV
+654 SSEAVQV

-679 GTDDL
+679 GTGNL

-698 VTYHVS
+698 VTYHVN
-704 VELNGVVALAYI
+704 VELNGVAMYTYI

-729 LSSPSNNAV
+729 LSSPSNNAT

-746 SCSNLGQD
+746 SCSNLGQA
-754 AVGYTFHYRRTD
+754 AVGYTFYYRRTD
-766 AEATEDGEAEEWK
+766 AEAENAEEWK

-785 PSTTFVPVEGASYE
+785 PSTAFVPVEGASYE

-804 HGECYE
+804 HGECNE
-810 KVDSE
+810 TVESA
-815 HRTFSISKRSDL
+815 HRTFSIRKRSDL

-834 PAEVKANTTFQITA
+834 PTEVKANTTFQITA

-854 KGATRS
+854 KGATRRS
-860 SAWTDMLYEERADGK
+860 NWQDIICEEQANGSYRE
-875 QYYGIKGIAH
+875 IKRISH
-885 RGVLQPGES
+885 NGVLQPGDS
-894 YTVTFTVTSPGA
+894 YTVTFTVTSPDA
-906 SVSGFRYMVETDV
+906 TLSEVSYLVETDSWN
-919 YAEETESDESNNS
+919 EETESNESNNIKVS
-932 KFTDPIAIVNRYI
+932 DPISIIKRYI
-945 DAADYEALKA
+945 DAADYEALKVL
-955 IYAATNGG
+955 YQATNGG
-963 AWTSKTWRIGS
+963 AWTNKTWRIGS
-974 NAVTSTRWPGVTFDE
+974 NAVTSTGWPGVTFDE
-989 EGHVLAIDLQDNNLS
+989 EGHVLAIDLQNNNLA
-1004 GSLPTEGMQMKS
+1004 GSLPTEGMEMKS

-1021 LRRNNL
+1021 LSGNSLN
-1027 RGDVAAFCKLL
+1027 GDVAAFCKLL

-1051 TEIKEALPTHIT
+1051 TELSGVLPAHIT

-1079 TLQEWAMGDKLADIQ
+1079 TQQEWAMGDKQADIQ
-1094 LGSLIAYDHKNQN
+1094 LGTLIAYDHKNQN
-1107 FEAHPSL
+1107 FEGHPTL
-1114 SIYTTDN
+1114 RIYTTDN

-1126 EMRYEDGAYRYYLSG
+1126 EMRYTDGAYRYYLSG
-1141 TYTYASGT
+1141 TYNYASGT

-1168 LTWTKGDVNADAS
+1168 LTWTKGDVNADAA

-1204 PAADTYEGS
+1204 PAADTYEGG

-1235 RKTVMAAQ
+1235 RKSLMAAQ
-1243 RRWTESLG
+1243 RRWTESMG
-1251 DGASAANVLSVED
+1251 EGASTHNVLSVED
-1264 GALWLNASDQV
+1264 GALWLDASDQV

-1284 VKANDV
+1284 VRANDV
-1290 KLALSK
+1290 KLAMSK

-1328 LQLAKPARV
+1328 LRLAKPARV
-1337 DQTMAADIDAQ
+1337 EQAMAADIDAQ
-1348 PVGIAFEG
+1348 PVGVAFDG
-1356 QATGIDAVTTDAKS
+1356 QTTDIDAITTDADS
-1370 REDVYS
+1370 RDAVYS

-1385 EREGIYIVNGKKK
+1385 AGEGIYIVNGKKK
-1398 AINRHQLK
+1398 AINSHQLK

>member
-1 MIKARY
+1 
-7 ILTLF
+7 
-12 AMLLSMVARGQDFNP
+12 MLLSMVARGQDFNP

-63 SVKAVAKSSNWRFI
+63 NVKAVARSANWLFK
-77 NWTDAEGK
+77 NWTDADGK
-85 VVSTSNSFT
+85 VVSTSSSFT
-94 HRKLNSAETLTANY
+94 HRKLNSNETLTANY

-132 YAVGVPYYTQAS
+132 YAVGVTYSYTAS

-155 TSDGTVISTNRTVS
+155 TSDGTVISTERTVR

-177 TITAHYRYTPGS
+177 TIPAHYRFTPGS
-189 PAEPNETKPKHKVFF
+189 PAEPNETKPKHKVYFK
-204 RCDPAGL
+204 CDPAGL
-211 TGFNKTS
+211 TGFYQSN
-218 GFSVSEGSPY
+218 GFSVSEGNTFR
-228 SVTVYSVSDYEFK
+228 VEVYSVSDYEFK
-241 GWTWEG
+241 GWTREG
-247 ETKVLE
+247 SSEIIGQYRTFSG
-253 TSYTWNV
+253 T
-260 NMGTRDA
+260 MGKEDV

-303 ETTLLPV
+303 ETTLLPI

-321 SFKLHLPKNLS
+321 SFKLHLPKNLT

-339 KTLRTDAYTVQ
+339 KTLRTDAYTVK
-350 AAQEDSVLSVSLEG
+350 AVQEDSVLSVSLEG
-364 GTQIVEHDGVVVR
+364 GTQIMEHDGVVVR
-377 IPVSAQDALKDGI
+377 IPVSAQEALKDSI
-390 YTVKFSDIT
+390 YTVRFSDIA
-399 GTTLE
+399 GTTTA
-404 DAAINFT
+404 DAVINFT

-438 RAQLTNLSS
+438 RAQFTNLSS

-468 MHIYAEAGTY
+468 MHSYAEAGTY

-509 DYRLDPTVNS
+509 DYRLNPTVNS

-542 NVKTGGKEVFSVN
+542 NVKTGGKEAFEAN
-555 LLTADSLALL
+555 LQTADSLTLL

-600 DMQKVTDFFRHISLE
+600 DMQKVTDFFRHITLE
-615 NVQVTLNGAAINIGE
+615 NVVVTLNGAAINIGE

-643 STQPEAFTAIS
+643 STQPEAFAAIS
-654 SSEKVKV
+654 SSEAVKV
-661 KWTASVAEGCTVR
+661 SWTASVAEGCTVR
-674 GYQLT
+674 GYQLIGT
-679 GTDDL
+679 GNL

-698 VTYHVS
+698 VTYHVN
-704 VELNGVVALAYI
+704 VELNGIVIYTYI
-716 YKVYVKPLLKSLA
+716 YKVYVKPLLKSLT
-729 LSSPSNNAV
+729 LSSPSDKAT

-746 SCSNLGQD
+746 SCSNLGQA

-766 AEATEDGEAEEWK
+766 AEAESAEEWK

-785 PSTTFVPVEGASYE
+785 PSTAFVPVEGVSYE

-804 HGECYE
+804 YGECSE
-810 KVDSE
+810 TVESE
-815 HRTFSISKRSDL
+815 HRTFCIRKRSDL
-827 TVESVTV
+827 TVESVTAPV
-834 PAEVKANTTFQITA
+834 EVKANTTFQITA

-860 SAWTDMLYEERADGK
+860 SAWTDALYEVRPSGAVRVGT
-875 QYYGIKGIAH
+875 QAH
-885 RGVLQPGES
+885 YSVLQPGDS
-894 YTVTFTVTSPGA
+894 YTVTFTVTSPDA
-906 SVSGFRYMVETDV
+906 SQSEVSYFVETDI
-919 YAEETESDESNNS
+919 YREETESDESNNIKS
-932 KFTDPIAIVNRYI
+932 TDPIALINRYI
-945 DAADYEALKA
+945 DAADYEALKVL
-955 IYAATNGG
+955 YQATNGG
-963 AWTSKTWRIGS
+963 AWTNKTWRIGS
-974 NAVTSTRWPGVTFDE
+974 NAVTSTGWPGVTFDE
-989 EGHVLAIDLQDNNLS
+989 EGHVLAIELQNNNLR
-1004 GSLPTEGMQMKS
+1004 GNLPTEGMEMKS

-1021 LRRNNL
+1021 LSGNSLN
-1027 RGDVAAFCKLL
+1027 GDVAAFCKLL

-1051 TEIKEALPTHIT
+1051 TELTGVLPAHIT

-1079 TLQEWAMGDKLADIQ
+1079 TQQEWAMGDKLADIK
-1094 LGSLIAYDHKNQN
+1094 LGSLIAYDHQNQN
-1107 FEAHPSL
+1107 FEAHPTL
-1114 SIYTTDN
+1114 RIYTTDN

-1126 EMRYEDGAYRYYLSG
+1126 EMIYSDGAYRYSLSG
-1141 TYTYASGT
+1141 TYNYASGT
-1149 EFCIRSNGGVAQN
+1149 EFCIRSSGGVAQN

-1204 PAADTYEGS
+1204 PAADTYQGG

-1235 RKTVMAAQ
+1235 RKSLMAAQ
-1243 RRWTESLG
+1243 RRWTESMG
-1251 DGASAANVLSVED
+1251 EGASTHNVLSVED
-1264 GALWLNASDQV
+1264 GALWLDASDQV

-1284 VKANDV
+1284 VRANDV
-1290 KLALSK
+1290 KLAMSK

-1328 LQLAKPARV
+1328 LRLAKPARV
-1337 DQTMAADIDAQ
+1337 EQAMAADIDAQ
-1348 PVGIAFEG
+1348 PVGVAFDG
-1356 QATGIDAVTTDAKS
+1356 QTTDIDAITTDADS
-1370 REDVYS
+1370 RDAVYS

-1385 EREGIYIVNGKKK
+1385 AGEGIYIVNGKKK

>member
-1 MIKARY
+1 MIKSRY
-7 ILTLF
+7 ILTLL

-63 SVKAVAKSSNWRFI
+63 SVKAVARSANWLFK
-77 NWTDAEGK
+77 NWTDADGK
-85 VVSTSNSFT
+85 VVSTSSSFT
-94 HRKLNSAETLTANY
+94 HRKLNSNETLTANY

-132 YAVGVPYYTQAS
+132 YAVGVTYSYTAS

-155 TSDGTVISTNRTVS
+155 TSDGTVISTERTVR

-177 TITAHYRYTPGS
+177 TITAHYRFTPGS
-189 PAEPNETKPKHKVFF
+189 PAEPNETKPKHKVYFK
-204 RCDPAGL
+204 CDPAGL
-211 TGFNKTS
+211 TGFYQSN
-218 GFSVSEGSPY
+218 GFSVSEGNTFR
-228 SVTVYSVSDYEFK
+228 VEVYSVSDYEFK
-241 GWTWEG
+241 GWTREG
-247 ETKVLE
+247 SSEIIGQYRTFSG
-253 TSYTWNV
+253 T
-260 NMGTRDA
+260 MGKEDV

-303 ETTLLPV
+303 ETTLLPI

-321 SFKLHLPKNLS
+321 SFKLHLPKNLT

-350 AAQEDSVLSVSLEG
+350 AVQEDSVLSVSLEG
-364 GTQIVEHDGVVVR
+364 GTQIMEHDGVVVR
-377 IPVSAQDALKDGI
+377 IPVSAQEALKDSI
-390 YTVKFSDIT
+390 YTVRFSDIA
-399 GTTLE
+399 GTTTA
-404 DAAINFT
+404 DAVINFT

-429 KFSVETYMN
+429 RFSVETYMN
-438 RAQLTNLSS
+438 RAQFTNLSS

-452 FEWNFGDGST
+452 FEWNFGDGTT

-468 MHIYAEAGTY
+468 MHSYAEAGTY

-526 HEMFE
+526 HEMFD

-542 NVKTGGKEVFSVN
+542 NVKTGGKEAFEAN
-555 LLTADSLALL
+555 LQTADSLALL

-576 VVMAFKN
+576 VVMAFRN
-583 EAQKPV
+583 EAEKPV
-589 TLQFNTAANSA
+589 TLQFNTAANSV
-600 DMQKVTDFFRHISLE
+600 DMQKVTDFFRHITLE
-615 NVQVTLNGAAINIGE
+615 NVVVTLNGAAINIGE

-643 STQPEAFTAIS
+643 STQPEAFAAIS
-654 SSEKVKV
+654 SSEAVKV
-661 KWTASVAEGCTVR
+661 SWTASVAEGCTVR
-674 GYQLT
+674 GYQFT
-679 GTDDL
+679 GTGNL

-698 VTYHVS
+698 VTYHVN
-704 VELNGVVALAYI
+704 VELNGVAMYTYI
-716 YKVYVKPLLKSLA
+716 YKVYVKPLLKNLT
-729 LSSPSNNAV
+729 LSSPSDKAT

-746 SCSNLGQD
+746 SCSNLGQA

-766 AEATEDGEAEEWK
+766 AEAESAEEWK

-785 PSTTFVPVEGASYE
+785 PSTAFVPVEGASYE
-799 WYATA
+799 WFATA
-804 HGECYE
+804 HGECSE
-810 KVDSE
+810 TVDSE
-815 HRTFSISKRSDL
+815 HRTFSIRKRSDL
-827 TVESVTV
+827 TVESVTAPV
-834 PAEVKANTTFQITA
+834 EVKANTTFQITA

-860 SAWTDMLYEERADGK
+860 SAWTDALYEVRPSGAVRVGT
-875 QYYGIKGIAH
+875 QAH
-885 RGVLQPGES
+885 YGVLQPDAS
-894 YTVTFTVTSPGA
+894 YTVTFNITSPDA
-906 SVSGFRYMVETDV
+906 TQSEVSYFVETDI
-919 YAEETESDESNNS
+919 YREETESDESNNIKS
-932 KFTDPIAIVNRYI
+932 TDPIALINRYI

-955 IYAATNGG
+955 LYHATNGG
-963 AWTSKTWRIGS
+963 AWTNKTWRIGS
-974 NAVTSTRWPGVTFDE
+974 NAVTSTGWPGVTFDE
-989 EGHVLAIDLQDNNLS
+989 EGHVLAIELQNNNLR
-1004 GSLPTEGMQMKS
+1004 GNLPTEGMEMKS

-1021 LRRNNL
+1021 LSGNGLN
-1027 RGDVAAFCKLL
+1027 GDVAAFCKLL

-1051 TEIKEALPTHIT
+1051 TELTGVLPAHIT

-1079 TLQEWAMGDKLADIQ
+1079 TQQEWAMGDKLADIQ
-1094 LGSLIAYDHKNQN
+1094 LGSLIAYDHQNQN
-1107 FEAHPSL
+1107 FEAHPTL
-1114 SIYTTDN
+1114 RIYTTDN

-1126 EMRYEDGAYRYYLSG
+1126 EMIYSDGAYRYSLSG
-1141 TYTYASGT
+1141 TYNYASGT

-1230 NDNAD
+1230 NDNAG
-1235 RKTVMAAQ
+1235 RKSLMAAQ

-1356 QATGIDAVTTDAKS
+1356 QVTGIDAVTTDAES
-1370 REDVYS
+1370 RDAVYS

>member
-1 MIKARY
+1 MIKSRY

-42 AQPAEAA
+42 ALPAEAA

-63 SVKAVAKSSNWRFI
+63 SVKAVAKSSNWRFK

-85 VVSTSNSFT
+85 EVSTSSSFT

-108 EYQKTSLLTIA
+108 EYQKTSRLTIA

-132 YAVGVPYYTQAS
+132 YAVGVTYPYTAS

-155 TSDGTVISTNRTVS
+155 TSDGTVISTNREVR
-169 YTVTENDE
+169 YIFTENDE
-177 TITAHYRYTPGS
+177 TITAHYCYTPGS

-204 RCDPAGL
+204 KCDPAGL
-211 TGFNKTS
+211 VGFNQNN
-218 GFSVSEGSPY
+218 GFSVYEGKTF
-228 SVTVYSVSDYEFK
+228 SVTVYDAGSYEFK
-241 GWTWEG
+241 GWSREG
-247 ETKVLE
+247 SSEIIGQYRTFSG
-253 TSYTWNV
+253 T
-260 NMGTRDA
+260 MGKEDVY
-267 HLVAHFEFKPSSPSE
+267 LVAHFEFKPSSPSE

-332 VDVANIQ
+332 VDVAKIQ

-377 IPVSAQDALKDGI
+377 IPVSAQEALKDSV

-404 DAAINFT
+404 DADINFT

-421 PEEGDLQA
+421 SEEGDLQA

-542 NVKTGGKEVFSVN
+542 NVKPGGKEVFSVN
-555 LLTADSLALL
+555 LQTADSLALL

-583 EAQKPV
+583 EAAKPV
-589 TLQFNTAANSA
+589 TLQFNAAANSA
-600 DMQKVTDFFRHISLE
+600 DLQKVTAFFSHISLE
-615 NVQVTLNGAAINIGE
+615 NVVVTLNGAAINIGE
-630 IGRYSEQTICSGT
+630 IGRFSEQTICSGT

-679 GTDDL
+679 GTGDL
-684 PAMTLTNEGSKTDL
+684 PDMTLTNEGSKTDL

-704 VELNGVVALAYI
+704 VELNGVVSLAYI

-729 LSSPSNNAV
+729 LSSPSNNAT

-746 SCSNLGQD
+746 SCSNLGQ
-754 AVGYTFHYRRTD
+754 AAKGYTFHYRRTD
-766 AEATEDGEAEEWK
+766 VQATEDGEAEEWK

-785 PSTTFVPVEGASYE
+785 PSTAFVPVEGASYE

-848 VVRNIG
+848 VVCNIG

-860 SAWTDMLYEERADGK
+860 SAWTDALYEKRPDGAVRVGT
-875 QYYGIKGIAH
+875 QAH
-885 RGVLQPGES
+885 YGVLQPDAS
-894 YTVTFTVTSPGA
+894 YTVTFNVTSPDA
-906 SVSGFRYMVETDV
+906 SQSEVSYFVETDL
-919 YAEETESDESNNS
+919 YREETESDESNNS
-932 KFTDPIAIVNRYI
+932 KFTDQIAIINRYI
-945 DAADYEALKA
+945 DAADYEALKVL
-955 IYAATNGG
+955 YQATNGG
-963 AWTSKTWRIGS
+963 AWTSKTWRIVS
-974 NAVTSTRWPGVTFDE
+974 NAVTSTGWPGVTFDE
-989 EGHVLAIDLQDNNLS
+989 EGHVLAIDLQINNLT
-1004 GSLPTEGMQMKS
+1004 GTLPTEGMEMKS

-1021 LRRNNL
+1021 LSGNSLN
-1027 RGDVAAFCKLL
+1027 GDVAAFCKLL

-1070 REGYSLSTF
+1070 RERYSLSTF
-1079 TLQEWAMGDKLADIQ
+1079 TLQEWAMGDKLADIK
-1094 LGSLIAYDHKNQN
+1094 LGSLIAYDHQNQN

-1114 SIYTTDN
+1114 SIYTADN

-1126 EMRYEDGAYRYYLSG
+1126 EMRYSDGAYRYYLSG
-1141 TYTYASGT
+1141 TYNYASGT
-1149 EFCIRSNGGVAQN
+1149 EFCIRSYEGVAQN

-1251 DGASAANVLSVED
+1251 EEASAANVLSVED

-1275 AALDITLAG
+1275 AALDITLVG

-1356 QATGIDAVTTDAKS
+1356 QATGIDAVTTDAES

>member
-1 MIKARY
+1 MIKSRY

-27 DSPPEPGARYKLTLK
+27 DSPPEPGARYKLTVK

-57 VVNANV
+57 AVNANV
-63 SVKAVAKSSNWRFI
+63 SVKAVAKSSNWRFK
-77 NWTDAEGK
+77 NWTNAEGE
-85 VVSTSNSFT
+85 VVSTSSSFT

-108 EYQKTSLLTIA
+108 EYQKTSRLTIA

-132 YAVGVPYYTQAS
+132 YAVGVTYSYTAS

-155 TSDGTVISTNRTVS
+155 TSDGTVISTNRAVS

-204 RCDPAGL
+204 KCDPAGL
-211 TGFNKTS
+211 VGFNQNN
-218 GFSVSEGSPY
+218 GFSVYEGKTF
-228 SVTVYSVSDYEFK
+228 SVTVYDAGSYEFK
-241 GWTWEG
+241 GWTREG
-247 ETKVLE
+247 SSEIIGQYRTFSG
-253 TSYTWNV
+253 T
-260 NMGTRDA
+260 MGKEDV

-350 AAQEDSVLSVSLEG
+350 AVQEDSVLSVSLEG

-411 SRSGRLVVST
+411 NRSGRLVVST

-462 STERNP
+462 SNERNP

-526 HEMFE
+526 HEMLE

-542 NVKTGGKEVFSVN
+542 NVKTGCKEVFEAN
-555 LLTADSLALL
+555 LQTADSLALL

-600 DMQKVTDFFRHISLE
+600 DMQKVTAFFSHISLD
-615 NVQVTLNGAAINIGE
+615 NVVVTLNGAAINIGE
-630 IGRYSEQTICSGT
+630 IGRFSEQTICSGT
-643 STQPEAFTAIS
+643 STQPEPFTAIS
-654 SSEKVKV
+654 SSEAVKV

-679 GTDDL
+679 GTGDL
-684 PAMTLTNEGSKTDL
+684 PDMKLTNEGSKTDL
-698 VTYHVS
+698 VTYHVN

-716 YKVYVKPLLKSLA
+716 YKVYVKPLLKSLS
-729 LSSPSNNAV
+729 LSSPSINAT
-738 LEYGQVTL
+738 LDYGQVTL
-746 SCSNLGQD
+746 SCSNLGQA

-766 AEATEDGEAEEWK
+766 AEAEGAEEWK

-785 PSTTFVPVEGASYE
+785 PLTAFVPVEGASYE

-810 KVDSE
+810 TVDSE

-834 PAEVKANTTFQITA
+834 PVEVKANTTFQITA

-860 SAWTDMLYEERADGK
+860 SAWTDALYEVRPSGAVRVGT
-875 QYYGIKGIAH
+875 QAH
-885 RGVLQPGES
+885 YSVLQPDDS
-894 YTVTFTVTSPGA
+894 YTVTFTVTSPDA
-906 SVSGFRYMVETDV
+906 SQSEVSYFVETDL
-919 YAEETESDESNNS
+919 YREETESDESNNIKS
-932 KFTDPIAIVNRYI
+932 TDPIALINRYI
-945 DAADYEALKA
+945 DAADYEALKVL
-955 IYAATNGG
+955 YQATNGG

-974 NAVTSTRWPGVTFDE
+974 NAVTSTGWPGVTFDE
-989 EGHVLAIDLQDNNLS
+989 EGHVLAIDLQDNNLT
-1004 GSLPTEGMQMKS
+1004 GSLPTEGMEMKS

-1021 LRRNNL
+1021 LSGNSL
-1027 RGDVAAFCKLL
+1027 SGDVAAFCKLL

-1051 TEIKEALPTHIT
+1051 TELTGVLPAHIT

-1079 TLQEWAMGDKLADIQ
+1079 TQQEWAMGDRHADIQ
-1094 LGSLIAYDHKNQN
+1094 LGTLIAYDHQNQN
-1107 FEAHPSL
+1107 FEAHPTL
-1114 SIYTTDN
+1114 RIYTTDN

-1126 EMRYEDGAYRYYLSG
+1126 EMIYSDGAYRYSLSG
-1141 TYTYASGT
+1141 TYNYASGT
-1149 EFCIRSNGGVAQN
+1149 EFCIRSSGGVAQN

-1225 IFIGS
+1225 IFIGN
-1230 NDNAD
+1230 NDNASQ
-1235 RKTVMAAQ
+1235 KSLKAAQ

-1251 DGASAANVLSVED
+1251 EDASAHNVLSVED

-1302 THNTANGVRVVI
+1302 TRNTANGVRVVI

-1356 QATGIDAVTTDAKS
+1356 QATDIDAVTTGAEG

-1385 EREGIYIVNGKKK
+1385 TGEGIYIVNGKKK
-1398 AINRHQLK
+1398 AINRHQMK

>member
-1 MIKARY
+1 
-7 ILTLF
+7 
-12 AMLLSMVARGQDFNP
+12 MLLSMVARGQDFNP
-27 DSPPEPGARYKLTLK
+27 DSPPEPGARYKLTVK

-57 VVNANV
+57 AVNANV
-63 SVKAVAKSSNWRFI
+63 NVKAVARSANWRFK
-77 NWTDAEGK
+77 NWTNAEGE
-85 VVSTSNSFT
+85 VVSTSSSFT

-119 YDPSSIKTSEVKE
+119 YDPSSIGTSEVKE
-132 YAVGVPYYTQAS
+132 YAVGVTFSTQAS
-144 TYSDYT
+144 TYTDYT

-155 TSDGTVISTNRTVS
+155 TSDGTVISTNRKVS

-204 RCDPAGL
+204 KCDPAGL

-247 ETKVLE
+247 ETKILE

-350 AAQEDSVLSVSLEG
+350 AVQEDSVLSVSLEG

-377 IPVSAQDALKDGI
+377 IPVSAQEALKDSV
-390 YTVKFSDIT
+390 YTVRFSDIT

-500 PANTWSASG
+500 SANTWSASG

-542 NVKTGGKEVFSVN
+542 NVKTGGKEAFSVN
-555 LLTADSLALL
+555 LQTADSLALL
-565 STLTEKLGTTG
+565 GTLTEKLSTTG

-583 EAQKPV
+583 EAQNPV

-600 DMQKVTDFFRHISLE
+600 DMQKVADFFRHISLE
-615 NVQVTLNGAAINIGE
+615 NVVVTLNGAAINIGE

-679 GTDDL
+679 GTGDL

-716 YKVYVKPLLKSLA
+716 YKVYVKPLLKSVT
-729 LSSPSNNAV
+729 LSSPSNNAT

-746 SCSNLGQD
+746 SCSNLGQA

-766 AEATEDGEAEEWK
+766 VQATEDGETAEWK

-785 PSTTFVPVEGASYE
+785 PSTAFVPVEGASYE

-804 HGECYE
+804 HGECSE
-810 KVDSE
+810 AVDSE
-815 HRTFSISKRSDL
+815 HRTFSIRKRSDL

-834 PAEVKANTTFQITA
+834 PAEVMANTQFEVKA

-860 SAWTDMLYEERADGK
+860 SGWTDALYEKRPGGAVRVGERT
-875 QYYGIKGIAH
+875 H
-885 RGVLQPGES
+885 NGVLQPNDS
-894 YTVTFTVTSPGA
+894 YTVTFNITSPDA
-906 SVSGFRYMVETDV
+906 TQSEVNYFVETDI
-919 YAEETESDESNNS
+919 YRAETESDESNNIKS
-932 KFTDPIAIVNRYI
+932 TDPIAIVNRYI

-974 NAVTSTRWPGVTFDE
+974 NAVTSTGWPGVTFDE
-989 EGHVLAIDLQDNNLS
+989 KGHVLAIDLQDNNLS

-1070 REGYSLSTF
+1070 REGYGLSTF
-1079 TLQEWAMGDKLADIQ
+1079 TLQEWAMGDKQANIV
-1094 LGSLIAYDHKNQN
+1094 LGSLIAYDHQNQN

-1114 SIYTTDN
+1114 SIYTTNN

-1126 EMRYEDGAYRYYLSG
+1126 EMRYVDGAYRYSLSG

-1149 EFCIRSNGGVAQN
+1149 EFCIRSNDGVAQN

-1251 DGASAANVLSVED
+1251 EEASAANVLSVED

-1356 QATGIDAVTTDAKS
+1356 QATGIDAVTTDAES

>member
-1 MIKARY
+1 
-7 ILTLF
+7 
-12 AMLLSMVARGQDFNP
+12 MLLSMVARGQDFNP
-27 DSPPEPGARYKLTLK
+27 DSPPEPGARYKLTVK

-57 VVNANV
+57 AVNANV
-63 SVKAVAKSSNWRFI
+63 SVKAVARNANWRFK

-85 VVSTSNSFT
+85 VVSTSSTFT

-108 EYQKTSLLTIA
+108 EYQKTSRLTIA

-132 YAVGVPYYTQAS
+132 YAVGITYSYTAS

-155 TSDGTVISTNRTVS
+155 TSDGTVISTERTVS

-177 TITAHYRYTPGS
+177 TITAHYRFTPGS
-189 PAEPNETKPKHKVFF
+189 PAEPNETKPKHKVYF

-211 TGFNKTS
+211 AGFNKTS
-218 GFSVSEGSPY
+218 GFSVSEGSAY

-247 ETKVLE
+247 ETKILE
-253 TSYTWNV
+253 TSHTWNV
-260 NMGTRDA
+260 NMGTRDVY
-267 HLVAHFEFKPSSPSE
+267 LVAHFEFKPSSPSE
-282 PSTDTKQ
+282 PSTDSKQ

-303 ETTLLPV
+303 ETTLLPI

-321 SFKLHLPKNLS
+321 SFKLHLPKNLT

-377 IPVSAQDALKDGI
+377 IPVSAQEALKDSV
-390 YTVKFSDIT
+390 YTVKFSDIA
-399 GTTLE
+399 GTTTA

-438 RAQLTNLSS
+438 RAQFTNLSS

-452 FEWNFGDGST
+452 FEWNFGDGAT

-468 MHIYAEAGTY
+468 MHSYAEAGTY

-526 HEMFE
+526 HEMFS
-531 LLSQCKPEGTI
+531 LLSQCTPDGTI
-542 NVKTGGKEVFSVN
+542 NVKTGGKEAFDAN
-555 LLTADSLALL
+555 LQSADSLALL
-565 STLTEKLGTTG
+565 STLTEKLGKAG

-583 EAQKPV
+583 EAQNPV
-589 TLQFNTAANSA
+589 TLRFNVAANST
-600 DMQKVTDFFRHISLE
+600 DMQKTTDFFRHISLD
-615 NVQVTLNGAAINIGE
+615 NVVVTLNGAAINIGE
-630 IGRYSEQTICSGT
+630 IDRFSAQTICSGT

-679 GTDDL
+679 GSGNL

-704 VELNGVVALAYI
+704 VELDGVAMYTYI

-729 LSSPSNNAV
+729 LSSPSDNAV

-746 SCSNLGQD
+746 SCSNLGQA

-766 AEATEDGEAEEWK
+766 VEATEDGEAAEWT
-779 EVKTTS
+779 VVNTTT
-785 PSTTFVPVEGASYE
+785 PSTAFVPVEGASYE

-804 HGECYE
+804 HGECNE
-810 KVDSE
+810 TVESA
-815 HRTFSISKRSDL
+815 HRTFSIRKRSDL
-827 TVESVTV
+827 TVESVTA

-860 SAWTDMLYEERADGK
+860 SAWTDVLYEKRPGGAVRVGERT
-875 QYYGIKGIAH
+875 H
-885 RGVLQPGES
+885 NGVLQPDDS
-894 YTVTFTVTSPGA
+894 YTVTFYVTSPDA
-906 SVSGFRYMVETDV
+906 SQNEVSYFVETDL
-919 YAEETESDESNNS
+919 YGSETESNESNNIMS
-932 KFTDPIAIVNRYI
+932 TDTIAIINRYI
-945 DAADYEALKA
+945 DAADYEALKVL
-955 IYAATNGG
+955 YQATNGG
-963 AWTSKTWRIGS
+963 AWTNKTWRIGS
-974 NAVTSTRWPGVTFDE
+974 NAVTSTGWPGVTFDE
-989 EGHVLAIDLQDNNLS
+989 EGHVLAIDLQNNNLR
-1004 GSLPTEGMQMKS
+1004 GTLPTEGMEMKS

-1021 LRRNNL
+1021 LSGNSLN
-1027 RGDVAAFCKLL
+1027 GDVAAFCKLL

-1051 TEIKEALPTHIT
+1051 TELSGVLPAHIT
-1063 SLNLQNQ
+1063 SLNLQSQ

-1079 TLQEWAMGDKLADIQ
+1079 TLQEWALGDKHADIQ
-1094 LGSLIAYDHKNQN
+1094 LGTLIAYDHKNQN
-1107 FEAHPSL
+1107 FEAHPTL
-1114 SIYTTDN
+1114 RIYTTDN

-1126 EMRYEDGAYRYYLSG
+1126 EMRYTDGAYRYYLSG
-1141 TYTYASGT
+1141 TYNYASGT
-1149 EFCIRSNGGVAQN
+1149 EFCIRSYEGVAQN

-1204 PAADTYEGS
+1204 PAADTYQGG

-1235 RKTVMAAQ
+1235 QKILMAAQ
-1243 RRWTESLG
+1243 RRWTESMG
-1251 DGASAANVLSVED
+1251 EDASTANVLSVED
-1264 GALWLNASDQV
+1264 DALWLDATDQV

-1290 KLALSK
+1290 KLAMSK

-1328 LQLAKPARV
+1328 LRLAKSARV
-1337 DQTMAADIDAQ
+1337 EQAMAADIDAQ
-1348 PVGIAFEG
+1348 PVGVAFEG
-1356 QATGIDAVTTDAKS
+1356 QTTDIDTITTDVDS
-1370 REDVYS
+1370 REAVYS
-1376 IDGRKLNGV
+1376 LDGRKLNGV
-1385 EREGIYIVNGKKK
+1385 AREGVYIVNGKKK
-1398 AINRHQLK
+1398 AINRHQ

>member
-1 MIKARY
+1 MIKSRY
-7 ILTLF
+7 ILTLL

-85 VVSTSNSFT
+85 VVNTNSSFT
-94 HRKLNSAETLTANY
+94 HRKLNSNETLTANY
-108 EYQKTSLLTIA
+108 EYQQTSRLTIA
-119 YDPSSIKTSEVKE
+119 YDPSSIRTSEVKE
-132 YAVGVPYYTQAS
+132 YAVGVTYSYTAS

-155 TSDGTVISTNRTVS
+155 TSDGTVISTSRTVS

-177 TITAHYRYTPGS
+177 TITAHYRFTPGS
-189 PAEPNETKPKHKVFF
+189 PAEPNETKPKHKVYFK
-204 RCDPAGL
+204 CDPAGL
-211 TGFNKTS
+211 TGFYQSN

-241 GWTWEG
+241 GWTHEG
-247 ETKVLE
+247 SSEIIGQYRTYSG
-253 TSYTWNV
+253 T
-260 NMGTRDA
+260 MGKEDV
-267 HLVAHFEFKPSSPSE
+267 HLVAHFEFNPSSPSE

-289 RHSLYATTTSMYRG
+289 RYSLYATTTSMYRG
-303 ETTLLPV
+303 ETTLLPI

-321 SFKLHLPKNLS
+321 SFKLHLPKNLT
-332 VDVANIQ
+332 VDVAGIQ

-377 IPVSAQDALKDGI
+377 IPVIAQDALKDGV
-390 YTVKFSDIT
+390 YTVRFSDIA
-399 GTTLE
+399 GTTTA

-452 FEWNFGDGST
+452 FEWNFGDGTT
-462 STERNP
+462 STERDP
-468 MHIYAEAGTY
+468 MHSYAEAGTY

-526 HEMFE
+526 HEMLE

-542 NVKTGGKEVFSVN
+542 NVKTGGKEVFEAD
-555 LLTADSLALL
+555 LQTADSLALL

-600 DMQKVTDFFRHISLE
+600 DMQKVTDFFRHITLE
-615 NVQVTLNGAAINIGE
+615 NVVVTLNGAAINIGE

-643 STQPEAFTAIS
+643 STQPEAFAAIS
-654 SSEKVKV
+654 SSEAVKV
-661 KWTASVAEGCTVR
+661 SWTASVAEGCTVR
-674 GYQLT
+674 GYQLIGT
-679 GTDDL
+679 GNL
-684 PAMTLTNEGSKTDL
+684 PAMTLTNEGSKTVL
-698 VTYHVS
+698 VTYHVN
-704 VELNGVVALAYI
+704 VELNGIVIYTYI
-716 YKVYVKPLLKSLA
+716 YKVYVKPLLKSLT
-729 LSSPSNNAV
+729 LSSPSDKAT

-746 SCSNLGQD
+746 SCSNLGQA

-766 AEATEDGEAEEWK
+766 AEAESAEEWK

-785 PSTTFVPVEGASYE
+785 PSTAFVPVEGVSYE

-804 HGECYE
+804 YGECSE
-810 KVDSE
+810 TVESE
-815 HRTFSISKRSDL
+815 HRTFCIRKRSDL
-827 TVESVTV
+827 TVESVTAPV
-834 PAEVKANTTFQITA
+834 EVKANTTFQITA

-860 SAWTDMLYEERADGK
+860 SAWTDALYEVRPSGAVRVGT
-875 QYYGIKGIAH
+875 QAH
-885 RGVLQPGES
+885 YSVLQPGDS
-894 YTVTFTVTSPGA
+894 YTVTFTVTSPDA
-906 SVSGFRYMVETDV
+906 SQSEVSYFVETDI
-919 YAEETESDESNNS
+919 YREETESDESNNIKS
-932 KFTDPIAIVNRYI
+932 TDPIALINRYI
-945 DAADYEALKA
+945 DAADYEALKVL
-955 IYAATNGG
+955 YQATNGG
-963 AWTSKTWRIGS
+963 AWTNKTWRIGS
-974 NAVTSTRWPGVTFDE
+974 NAVTSTGWPGVTFDE
-989 EGHVLAIDLQDNNLS
+989 EGHVLAIELQNNNLR
-1004 GSLPTEGMQMKS
+1004 GNLPTEGMEMKS

-1021 LRRNNL
+1021 LSGNSLN
-1027 RGDVAAFCKLL
+1027 GDVAAFCKLL

-1051 TEIKEALPTHIT
+1051 TELTGVLPAHIT

-1079 TLQEWAMGDKLADIQ
+1079 TQQEWAMGDKLADIK
-1094 LGSLIAYDHKNQN
+1094 LGSLIAYDHQNQN
-1107 FEAHPSL
+1107 FEAHPTL
-1114 SIYTTDN
+1114 RIYTTDN

-1126 EMRYEDGAYRYYLSG
+1126 EMIYSDGAYRYSLSG
-1141 TYTYASGT
+1141 TYNYASGT
-1149 EFCIRSNGGVAQN
+1149 EFCIRSSGGVAQN

-1204 PAADTYEGS
+1204 PAADTYQGG

-1235 RKTVMAAQ
+1235 RKSLMAAQ
-1243 RRWTESLG
+1243 RRWTESMG
-1251 DGASAANVLSVED
+1251 EGASTHNVLSVED
-1264 GALWLNASDQV
+1264 GALWLDASDQV

-1284 VKANDV
+1284 VRANDV
-1290 KLALSK
+1290 KLAMSK

-1328 LQLAKPARV
+1328 LRLAKPARV
-1337 DQTMAADIDAQ
+1337 EQAMAADIDAQ
-1348 PVGIAFEG
+1348 PVGVAFDG
-1356 QATGIDAVTTDAKS
+1356 QTTDIDAITTDADS
-1370 REDVYS
+1370 RDAVYS

-1385 EREGIYIVNGKKK
+1385 AGEGIYIVNGKKK

>member
-1 MIKARY
+1 
-7 ILTLF
+7 
-12 AMLLSMVARGQDFNP
+12 MLLSMVARGQDFNP

-63 SVKAVAKSSNWRFI
+63 NVKAVARSSNWRFI

-85 VVSTSNSFT
+85 VVNTNSSFT
-94 HRKLNSAETLTANY
+94 HRKLNSNETLTANY
-108 EYQKTSLLTIA
+108 EYQQTSRLTIA
-119 YDPSSIKTSEVKE
+119 YDPSSIRTSEVKE
-132 YAVGVPYYTQAS
+132 YAVGVTYSYTAS

-155 TSDGTVISTNRTVS
+155 TSDGTVVSTNRTVS

-177 TITAHYRYTPGS
+177 TITAHYRFTPGS
-189 PAEPNETKPKHKVFF
+189 PAEPNETKPKHKVYFK
-204 RCDPAGL
+204 CDPAGL
-211 TGFNKTS
+211 AGFNKTS

-241 GWTWEG
+241 GWTREG
-247 ETKVLE
+247 SSEIIGQYRTFNG
-253 TSYTWNV
+253 T
-260 NMGTRDA
+260 MGKEDV

-303 ETTLLPV
+303 ETTLLPI

-321 SFKLHLPKNLS
+321 SFKLHLPKNLT

-377 IPVSAQDALKDGI
+377 IPVSAQDALKDSI
-390 YTVKFSDIT
+390 YTVRFSDIA
-399 GTTLE
+399 GTTTA
-404 DAAINFT
+404 DAVINFT

-542 NVKTGGKEVFSVN
+542 NVKTGGKEAFEAN
-555 LLTADSLALL
+555 LQTADSLALL

-576 VVMAFKN
+576 VVMAFRN
-583 EAQKPV
+583 EAEKPV

-600 DMQKVTDFFRHISLE
+600 DMQKVTDYFRHITLE
-615 NVQVTLNGAAINIGE
+615 NVVVTLNGAAINIGE
-630 IGRYSEQTICSGT
+630 IGRFSEQTICSGT
-643 STQPEAFTAIS
+643 STQPEAFAAIS
-654 SSEKVKV
+654 SSEAVKV
-661 KWTASVAEGCTVR
+661 SWTASVAEGCTVR

-679 GTDDL
+679 GTGNL

-698 VTYHVS
+698 VTYHVN
-704 VELNGVVALAYI
+704 VELNGAVMYTYI
-716 YKVYVKPLLKSLA
+716 YKVYVKPLLKSLS
-729 LSSPSNNAV
+729 LSSPSNNAT

-746 SCSNLGQD
+746 SCSNLGQA

-766 AEATEDGEAEEWK
+766 AEAESAEEWK

-785 PSTTFVPVEGASYE
+785 PSTAFVPVEGASYE

-804 HGECYE
+804 HGECSE
-810 KVDSE
+810 TVDSE
-815 HRTFSISKRSDL
+815 HRTFCIRKRSDL
-827 TVESVTV
+827 TVESVTAPV
-834 PAEVKANTTFQITA
+834 EVKANTTFQITA

-860 SAWTDMLYEERADGK
+860 SAWTDALYEKRPDGAVRVGT
-875 QYYGIKGIAH
+875 QAH
-885 RGVLQPGES
+885 YGVLQPDAS
-894 YTVTFTVTSPGA
+894 YTVTFNITSPDA
-906 SVSGFRYMVETDV
+906 TQSEVSYFVETDL
-919 YAEETESDESNNS
+919 YREETESDESNNIKS
-932 KFTDPIAIVNRYI
+932 TDPIALINRYI
-945 DAADYEALKA
+945 DAADYEALKVL
-955 IYAATNGG
+955 YQATNGG
-963 AWTSKTWRIGS
+963 AWTNKTWRIGS
-974 NAVTSTRWPGVTFDE
+974 NAVTSTGWPGVTFDE
-989 EGHVLAIDLQDNNLS
+989 EGHVLAIELQNNNLR
-1004 GSLPTEGMQMKS
+1004 GNLPTEGMEMKS
-1016 LRTLN
+1016 LRMLN
-1021 LRRNNL
+1021 LNGNSL
-1027 RGDVAAFCKLL
+1027 NGDVAAFCKLL

-1079 TLQEWAMGDKLADIQ
+1079 TLQEWAMGDKQANIV

-1114 SIYTTDN
+1114 SIYTTNN

-1251 DGASAANVLSVED
+1251 EEASAANVLSVED

-1356 QATGIDAVTTDAKS
+1356 QATDIDAVTTGAEG

-1385 EREGIYIVNGKKK
+1385 AGEGIYIVNGKKK
-1398 AINRHQLK
+1398 AINRHQ

>member
-1 MIKARY
+1 MIKSRY
-7 ILTLF
+7 ILTLL

-27 DSPPEPGARYKLTLK
+27 DSPPEPGARYKLTVK

-63 SVKAVAKSSNWRFI
+63 SVKAVARNANWRFK

-85 VVSTSNSFT
+85 VVSTSSAFT

-108 EYQKTSLLTIA
+108 EYLQTSRLTIA

-132 YAVGVPYYTQAS
+132 YAVGVTYSYTAS

-155 TSDGTVISTNRTVS
+155 TSDGTVISTERKVS

-177 TITAHYRYTPGS
+177 TITAHYRFTPGS
-189 PAEPNETKPKHKVFF
+189 PAEPNETKPKHKVYF

-211 TGFNKTS
+211 TGFYQSN
-218 GFSVSEGSPY
+218 GFSVSEGSTFG
-228 SVTVYSVSDYEFK
+228 VTVYDASNYEFK
-241 GWTWEG
+241 GWTREG
-247 ETKVLE
+247 SSEIIGQYRTFNG
-253 TSYTWNV
+253 T
-260 NMGTRDA
+260 MGKEDV

-282 PSTDTKQ
+282 PSTDSKQ

-303 ETTLLPV
+303 ETTLLPI

-321 SFKLHLPKNLS
+321 SFKLHLPKNLT
-332 VDVANIQ
+332 VDVAGIK
-339 KTLRTDAYTVQ
+339 KTLRTEAYTVQ

-377 IPVSAQDALKDGI
+377 IPVSAQEALKDSV
-390 YTVKFSDIT
+390 YTVKFSDIAA
-399 GTTLE
+399 TTTA

-438 RAQLTNLSS
+438 RAQFTNLSS

-452 FEWNFGDGST
+452 FEWKFGDGAT

-468 MHIYAEAGTY
+468 MHSYAEAGTY

-526 HEMFE
+526 HEMLS

-542 NVKTGGKEVFSVN
+542 NVKTGGKEAFDAN
-555 LLTADSLALL
+555 LQSTDSLALL
-565 STLTEKLGTTG
+565 STLTEKLGKAG

-583 EAQKPV
+583 EAQNPV

-600 DMQKVTDFFRHISLE
+600 DMQKVTDFFRHISLD
-615 NVQVTLNGAAINIGE
+615 NVVVTLNGAAINIGE
-630 IGRYSEQTICSGT
+630 IDRFSAQTICSGA

-661 KWTASVAEGCTVR
+661 SWTASVAEGCTVR

-679 GTDDL
+679 GTGNL

-704 VELNGVVALAYI
+704 VELNGVAMYTYI
-716 YKVYVKPLLKSLA
+716 YKVCVKPLLKSLA
-729 LSSPSNNAV
+729 LSSPSDNAV

-746 SCSNLGQD
+746 SCSNLGQA
-754 AVGYTFHYRRTD
+754 AVGYTFRYRRTD
-766 AEATEDGEAEEWK
+766 AEAENAAEWK

-785 PSTTFVPVEGASYE
+785 PSTAFVPVEGASYE

-804 HGECYE
+804 HGECNE
-810 KVDSE
+810 TVESA
-815 HRTFSISKRSDL
+815 HRTFSIRKRSDL
-827 TVESVTV
+827 TVVSVTA

-860 SAWTDMLYEERADGK
+860 SNWQDIICEEQANGSYRE
-875 QYYGIKGIAH
+875 IKRVSH
-885 RGVLQPGES
+885 NGVLQPGDS
-894 YTVTFTVTSPGA
+894 YTVTFTVTSPDA
-906 SVSGFRYMVETDV
+906 TLSEVRYLVETDSW
-919 YAEETESDESNNS
+919 YQETESNESNNMNIS
-932 KFTDPIAIVNRYI
+932 DPISIIKRYI
-945 DAADYEALKA
+945 DAADYEALKVL
-955 IYAATNGG
+955 YQATNGG
-963 AWTSKTWRIGS
+963 AWTNKTWRIGS
-974 NAVTSTRWPGVTFDE
+974 NAVTSTGWPGVTFDE
-989 EGHVLAIDLQDNNLS
+989 EGHVLAIDLQNNNLR
-1004 GSLPTEGMQMKS
+1004 GTLPTEGMEMKS

-1021 LRRNNL
+1021 LSGNSL
-1027 RGDVAAFCKLL
+1027 SGDVAAFCKLL

-1051 TEIKEALPTHIT
+1051 TELSGVLPAHIT

-1079 TLQEWAMGDKLADIQ
+1079 TLQEWALGDKLADIQ
-1094 LGSLIAYDHKNQN
+1094 LGTLIAYDHKNQN
-1107 FEAHPSL
+1107 FEAHPTL
-1114 SIYTTDN
+1114 RIYTTDN

-1126 EMRYEDGAYRYYLSG
+1126 EMRYTDGAYRYYLSG
-1141 TYTYASGT
+1141 TYNYASGT

-1195 GTQNGNFNY
+1195 GAQNGNFNY
-1204 PAADTYEGS
+1204 PAADTYQGG

-1230 NDNAD
+1230 NDNTD
-1235 RKTVMAAQ
+1235 QKSLMAAQ
-1243 RRWTESLG
+1243 RRWTESMG
-1251 DGASAANVLSVED
+1251 EDASTANVLSVED
-1264 GALWLNASDQV
+1264 GALWLDATDQV

-1302 THNTANGVRVVI
+1302 THNTANGVRIVI

-1328 LQLAKPARV
+1328 LRLAKQARV
-1337 DQTMAADIDAQ
+1337 EQAMAADIDAQ
-1348 PVGIAFEG
+1348 PVGVAFEG
-1356 QATGIDAVTTDAKS
+1356 QTTDIDAITTDADS
-1370 REDVYS
+1370 REAVYS
-1376 IDGRKLNGV
+1376 LDGRKLNGV
-1385 EREGIYIVNGKKK
+1385 TREGVYIVNGKKK
-1398 AINRHQLK
+1398 AINRHQ

>member
-1 MIKARY
+1 
-7 ILTLF
+7 
-12 AMLLSMVARGQDFNP
+12 MLLSMVARGQDFNP
-27 DSPPEPGARYKLTLK
+27 DSPPEPGARYKLTLI

-57 VVNANV
+57 AVNANV
-63 SVKAVAKSSNWRFI
+63 NVKAVARNSNWRFR

-85 VVSTSNSFT
+85 VVSTSSTFT

-108 EYQKTSLLTIA
+108 EYQKTSRLTIA

-132 YAVGVPYYTQAS
+132 YVVGVTYSYTAS

-155 TSDGTVISTNRTVS
+155 TSDGTVISTERTVR
-169 YTVTENDE
+169 YTITENDE
-177 TITAHYRYTPGS
+177 TITAHYRFTPGS
-189 PAEPNETKPKHKVFF
+189 PAEPNETKPKYKVYFK
-204 RCDPAGL
+204 CDPAGL
-211 TGFNKTS
+211 TGFYQSN
-218 GFSVSEGSPY
+218 GFSVSEGNTFR
-228 SVTVYSVSDYEFK
+228 VEVYSVSDYEFK
-241 GWTWEG
+241 GWTCEG
-247 ETKVLE
+247 SSEIIGQYRTYSG
-253 TSYTWNV
+253 T
-260 NMGTRDA
+260 MGKEDV

-289 RHSLYATTTSMYRG
+289 LHSLYATTTSMYRG
-303 ETTLLPV
+303 ETTLLPI

-321 SFKLHLPKNLS
+321 SFKLHLPKNLK
-332 VDVANIQ
+332 VDVAGIQ
-339 KTLRTDAYTVQ
+339 KTLRTEAYTVQ
-350 AAQEDSVLSVSLEG
+350 AALEDSVLSVSLEG

-377 IPVSAQDALKDGI
+377 IPVSAQDALKDSV
-390 YTVKFSDIT
+390 YTVKFSDIA

-452 FEWNFGDGST
+452 FEWNFGDGTT

-468 MHIYAEAGTY
+468 MHSYAEAGTY

-500 PANTWSASG
+500 PANTWTASG

-526 HEMFE
+526 HEMLS

-542 NVKTGGKEVFSVN
+542 NVKTGGKEAFEAN
-555 LLTADSLALL
+555 LQTADSLALL

-583 EAQKPV
+583 EAPNPV

-600 DMQKVTDFFRHISLE
+600 DMQNVTDFFRHISLE
-615 NVQVTLNGAAINIGE
+615 NVVVTLNGAAINIGE
-630 IGRYSEQTICSGT
+630 IGRFSEQTICSGT

-654 SSEKVKV
+654 SSEAVQV

-679 GTDDL
+679 GTGNL
-684 PAMTLTNEGSKTDL
+684 PAMTLTNEGSNTDL
-698 VTYHVS
+698 VTYHVN
-704 VELNGVVALAYI
+704 VELNSVVMYTYI

-729 LSSPSNNAV
+729 LSSPSDNAT

-746 SCSNLGQD
+746 SCSNLGQA
-754 AVGYTFHYRRTD
+754 AVGYTFYYRRTD
-766 AEATEDGEAEEWK
+766 TEAESAEEWK

-785 PSTTFVPVEGASYE
+785 PSTAFVPVEGASYE

-804 HGECYE
+804 HGECNE
-810 KVDSE
+810 TVESA
-815 HRTFSISKRSDL
+815 HRTFSIRKRSDL

-860 SAWTDMLYEERADGK
+860 SAWTDMLYEERAGGK

-885 RGVLQPGES
+885 HGVLQPGES
-894 YTVTFTVTSPGA
+894 YTVTFTVTSPDA
-906 SVSGFRYMVETDV
+906 SVSDFRYMVGTDV

-932 KFTDPIAIVNRYI
+932 MFTDPISIVNRYI
-945 DAADYEALKA
+945 DAADYEALKVL
-955 IYAATNGG
+955 YQATNGG
-963 AWTSKTWRIGS
+963 AWTNKTWRIGS
-974 NAVTSTRWPGVTFDE
+974 NAVTSTGWPGVTFDE
-989 EGHVLAIDLQDNNLS
+989 EGHVLAIDLQNNNLR
-1004 GSLPTEGMQMKS
+1004 GSLPTEGMEMKS

-1021 LRRNNL
+1021 LSGNSL
-1027 RGDVAAFCKLL
+1027 SGDVAAFCKLL

-1051 TEIKEALPTHIT
+1051 TELSGVLPAHIT

-1079 TLQEWAMGDKLADIQ
+1079 TLQEWAMGDNQADIQ
-1094 LGSLIAYDHKNQN
+1094 LGSLIAYDHQNQN
-1107 FEAHPSL
+1107 FEGHPAL
-1114 SIYTTDN
+1114 RIYTTDN

-1126 EMRYEDGAYRYYLSG
+1126 EMRYSDGAYRYYLSG
-1141 TYTYASGT
+1141 TYNYASGT

-1168 LTWTKGDVNADAS
+1168 LTWIKGDVNADAA

-1195 GTQNGNFNY
+1195 ATQNGNFNY
-1204 PAADTYEGS
+1204 PAADTYQGG

-1235 RKTVMAAQ
+1235 QKSLMAAQ

-1251 DGASAANVLSVED
+1251 EDASTANVLSVED
-1264 GALWLNASDQV
+1264 GALWLDASDQV

-1290 KLALSK
+1290 KLAMSK

-1302 THNTANGVRVVI
+1302 THNTSNGVRVVI
-1314 ISTTGDIISGRTKL
+1314 ISTTGDILSGRTKL
-1328 LQLAKPARV
+1328 LRLAKQARV
-1337 DQTMAADIDAQ
+1337 EQAMAADIDAQ
-1348 PVGIAFEG
+1348 PVGVAFEG
-1356 QATGIDAVTTDAKS
+1356 QTTDIDTITTDVDS
-1370 REDVYS
+1370 REAVYS
-1376 IDGRKLNGV
+1376 LDGRKLNGV
-1385 EREGIYIVNGKKK
+1385 AREGVYIVNGKKK

>member
-1 MIKARY
+1 
-7 ILTLF
+7 
-12 AMLLSMVARGQDFNP
+12 MLLSMVARGQDFNP
-27 DSPPEPGARYKLTLK
+27 DSPPEPGARYKLALK

-85 VVSTSNSFT
+85 VVNTNSSFT
-94 HRKLNSAETLTANY
+94 HRKLNSNETLTANY
-108 EYQKTSLLTIA
+108 EYQKTSRLTVA
-119 YDPSSIKTSEVKE
+119 YDPSSIRTSEVKE
-132 YAVGVPYYTQAS
+132 YAVGVTYSYTAS

-177 TITAHYRYTPGS
+177 TITAHYRFTPGS
-189 PAEPNETKPKHKVFF
+189 PAEPNETKPKHKVYFK
-204 RCDPAGL
+204 CDPAGL
-211 TGFNKTS
+211 TGFYQSN
-218 GFSVSEGSPY
+218 GFSVSEGNTFR
-228 SVTVYSVSDYEFK
+228 VEVYSVSDYEFK
-241 GWTWEG
+241 GWTREG
-247 ETKVLE
+247 SSEIIGQYRTYSG
-253 TSYTWNV
+253 T
-260 NMGTRDA
+260 MGKEDV

-303 ETTLLPV
+303 ETTLLPI

-321 SFKLHLPKNLS
+321 SFKLHLPKNLT

-377 IPVSAQDALKDGI
+377 IPVIAQDALKDSI
-390 YTVKFSDIT
+390 YTVRFSDIA
-399 GTTLE
+399 GTTTA
-404 DAAINFT
+404 DAVINFT
-411 SRSGRLVVST
+411 SRFGRLVVST

-542 NVKTGGKEVFSVN
+542 NVKTGGKEAFEAN
-555 LLTADSLALL
+555 LQTADSLALL

-576 VVMAFKN
+576 VVMAFRN
-583 EAQKPV
+583 EAEKPV

-600 DMQKVTDFFRHISLE
+600 DMQKVTDYFRHITLE
-615 NVQVTLNGAAINIGE
+615 NVVVTLNGATINIGE
-630 IGRYSEQTICSGT
+630 IGRFSEQTICSGT
-643 STQPEAFTAIS
+643 STQPEAFAAIS
-654 SSEKVKV
+654 SSEAVKV
-661 KWTASVAEGCTVR
+661 SWTASVAEGCTVR

-679 GTDDL
+679 GTGNL

-698 VTYHVS
+698 VTYHVN
-704 VELNGVVALAYI
+704 VELNGAVMYTYI
-716 YKVYVKPLLKSLA
+716 YKVYVKPLLKSLS
-729 LSSPSNNAV
+729 LSSPSNNAT

-746 SCSNLGQD
+746 SCSNLGQA

-766 AEATEDGEAEEWK
+766 AEAESAEEWK
-779 EVKTTS
+779 EVKTTT
-785 PSTTFVPVEGASYE
+785 PSTAFVPVEGASYE

-804 HGECYE
+804 HGECSE
-810 KVDSE
+810 AVDSE
-815 HRTFSISKRSDL
+815 HRTFSIRKRSDL
-827 TVESVTV
+827 TVVSVTAPV
-834 PAEVKANTTFQITA
+834 EVKANTTFQVTA

-860 SAWTDMLYEERADGK
+860 SAWADALYEKRPDGAVRVGT
-875 QYYGIKGIAH
+875 QAH
-885 RGVLQPGES
+885 YGVLQPDAS
-894 YTVTFTVTSPGA
+894 YTVTFNITSPDA
-906 SVSGFRYMVETDV
+906 TQSEVSYFVETDL
-919 YAEETESDESNNS
+919 YREETESDESNNIKS
-932 KFTDPIAIVNRYI
+932 TDPIALINRYI
-945 DAADYEALKA
+945 DAADYEALKVF
-955 IYAATNGG
+955 YQATNGG
-963 AWTSKTWRIGS
+963 AWTNKTWRIGS
-974 NAVTSTRWPGVTFDE
+974 NAVTSTGWPGVTFDE
-989 EGHVLAIDLQDNNLS
+989 EGHVLAIELQNNNLR
-1004 GSLPTEGMQMKS
+1004 GNLPTEGMEMKS

-1021 LRRNNL
+1021 LNGNSL
-1027 RGDVAAFCKLL
+1027 NGDVAAFCKLL

-1051 TEIKEALPTHIT
+1051 TELTDVLPAHIT

-1079 TLQEWAMGDKLADIQ
+1079 TQQEWAMGDRYADIQ
-1094 LGSLIAYDHKNQN
+1094 LGKLIAYDHQNQN
-1107 FEAHPSL
+1107 FEAHPTL
-1114 SIYTTDN
+1114 RIYTTDN

-1126 EMRYEDGAYRYYLSG
+1126 EMIYSDGAYRYSLSG
-1141 TYTYASGT
+1141 TYNYASGT
-1149 EFCIRSNGGVAQN
+1149 EFCIRSSGGVAQN

-1204 PAADTYEGS
+1204 PAADTYEGG

-1235 RKTVMAAQ
+1235 RKSLMAAQ
-1243 RRWTESLG
+1243 RRWTESMG
-1251 DGASAANVLSVED
+1251 DGASTHNLLSVGD
-1264 GALWLNASDQV
+1264 GALWLDAADQV

-1284 VKANDV
+1284 VTANDV
-1290 KLALSK
+1290 KLAMSK

-1302 THNTANGVRVVI
+1302 THNTANGVRIVI

-1328 LQLAKPARV
+1328 LRLAKPARV
-1337 DQTMAADIDAQ
+1337 DQAMAADIDAQ
-1348 PVGIAFEG
+1348 PVDVAFEG
-1356 QATGIDAVTTDAKS
+1356 QTTDIDAVTADAES
-1370 REDVYS
+1370 LEGVYS

-1385 EREGIYIVNGKKK
+1385 AGKGIYIVNGKKK

>member
-1 MIKARY
+1 
-7 ILTLF
+7 
-12 AMLLSMVARGQDFNP
+12 MLLSMVARGQDFNP
-27 DSPPEPGARYKLTLK
+27 DSPPEPGARYKLTVK

-57 VVNANV
+57 AVNTNV
-63 SVKAVAKSSNWRFI
+63 SVKAVARNANWRFK

-85 VVSTSNSFT
+85 VVSTSSTFT

-108 EYQKTSLLTIA
+108 EYQKTSRLTIA
-119 YDPSSIKTSEVKE
+119 YDPSSIRTSEVKE
-132 YAVGVPYYTQAS
+132 YVVGVTYSYTAS

-155 TSDGTVISTNRTVS
+155 TSDGTVISTERTVS

-177 TITAHYRYTPGS
+177 TITAHYRFTPGS
-189 PAEPNETKPKHKVFF
+189 PAEPNETKPKHKVYF

-211 TGFNKTS
+211 AGFNKTS

-228 SVTVYSVSDYEFK
+228 SVTVYSVNDYEFK

-247 ETKVLE
+247 ETKILE
-253 TSYTWNV
+253 TSHTWNV

-282 PSTDTKQ
+282 PSTDSKQ

-303 ETTLLPV
+303 ETTLLPI

-321 SFKLHLPKNLS
+321 SFKLHLPNNLT

-339 KTLRTDAYTVQ
+339 KTLRTEAYTVQ

-377 IPVSAQDALKDGI
+377 IPVSAQEALKDSV
-390 YTVKFSDIT
+390 YTVKFSDIS
-399 GTTLE
+399 GTTTA
-404 DAAINFT
+404 DAVINFT

-438 RAQLTNLSS
+438 RAQFTNLSS

-452 FEWNFGDGST
+452 FEWNFGDGAT

-468 MHIYAEAGTY
+468 MHSYAEAGTY

-509 DYRLDPTVNS
+509 DYRLDPTANS

-526 HEMFE
+526 HEMLS
-531 LLSQCKPEGTI
+531 LLSQCTPDGTI
-542 NVKTGGKEVFSVN
+542 NVKTGGKEAFDVN
-555 LLTADSLALL
+555 LQTADSLALL
-565 STLTEKLGTTG
+565 STLTEKLGKAG
-576 VVMAFKN
+576 VMMAFKN
-583 EAQKPV
+583 EAQNPV
-589 TLQFNTAANSA
+589 TLRFNVAANSA
-600 DMQKVTDFFRHISLE
+600 DMQKATDFFRHISLD
-615 NVQVTLNGAAINIGE
+615 NVVVTLNGAAINIGE
-630 IGRYSEQTICSGT
+630 IDRFSAQTICSGA

-661 KWTASVAEGCTVR
+661 SWTASVAEGCTVR

-679 GTDDL
+679 GTGNL

-704 VELNGVVALAYI
+704 VELNGVAMYTYI

-729 LSSPSNNAV
+729 LSSPSDKAT

-746 SCSNLGQD
+746 SCSNLGQA
-754 AVGYTFHYRRTD
+754 AVGYTFRYRRTD
-766 AEATEDGEAEEWK
+766 AEAENAEEWK

-785 PSTTFVPVEGASYE
+785 PSTAFVPVEGASYE

-804 HGECYE
+804 HGECNE
-810 KVDSE
+810 TVESA
-815 HRTFSISKRSDL
+815 HRTFSIRKRSDL
-827 TVESVTV
+827 TVVSVTA
-834 PAEVKANTTFQITA
+834 PSEVKANTTFQITA

-854 KGATRS
+854 KGATRNS
-860 SAWTDMLYEERADGK
+860 NWQDIICEEQADGS
-875 QYYGIKGIAH
+875 YREIKRISH
-885 RGVLQPGES
+885 NGVLQPGDS
-894 YTVTFTVTSPGA
+894 YTVTFTVTSPDA
-906 SVSGFRYMVETDV
+906 TLSDVSYLVYTDSWNQ
-919 YAEETESDESNNS
+919 ETESNENNNVEVS
-932 KFTDPIAIVNRYI
+932 TPISIIKRYI
-945 DAADYEALKA
+945 DAADYEALKVL
-955 IYAATNGG
+955 YQATNGG
-963 AWTSKTWRIGS
+963 AWTNKTWRIGS
-974 NAVTSTRWPGVTFDE
+974 NAVTSTGWPGVTFDE
-989 EGHVLAIDLQDNNLS
+989 EGHVLAIDLQNNNLR
-1004 GSLPTEGMQMKS
+1004 GTLPTEGMEMKS

-1021 LRRNNL
+1021 LSHNSLN
-1027 RGDVAAFCKLL
+1027 GNVAAFCKLL

-1063 SLNLQNQ
+1063 SLNLQSQ
-1070 REGYSLSTF
+1070 RESYSLSTF
-1079 TLQEWAMGDKLADIQ
+1079 TLQEWAMGDKQADIQ
-1094 LGSLIAYDHKNQN
+1094 LGTLIAYDHKNQN
-1107 FEAHPSL
+1107 FEAHPTL
-1114 SIYTTDN
+1114 RIYTTDN

-1126 EMRYEDGAYRYYLSG
+1126 EMRYTDGAYRYYLSG
-1141 TYTYASGT
+1141 TYNYASGT
-1149 EFCIRSNGGVAQN
+1149 EFCIRSYEGVAQN

-1204 PAADTYEGS
+1204 PAADTYEGG

-1235 RKTVMAAQ
+1235 QKSLMAAQ

-1251 DGASAANVLSVED
+1251 EEASTANVLSVED
-1264 GALWLNASDQV
+1264 GALWLDATDQV

-1328 LQLAKPARV
+1328 LRLAKQARV
-1337 DQTMAADIDAQ
+1337 EQAMAADIDAQ
-1348 PVGIAFEG
+1348 PVGVAFEG
-1356 QATGIDAVTTDAKS
+1356 QTTDIDTITTDVDS
-1370 REDVYS
+1370 REAVYS
-1376 IDGRKLNGV
+1376 LDGRKLNGV
-1385 EREGIYIVNGKKK
+1385 AREGVYIVNGKKK
-1398 AINRHQLK
+1398 AINRHQ

>member
-1 MIKARY
+1 
-7 ILTLF
+7 
-12 AMLLSMVARGQDFNP
+12 MLLSMVARGQDFNP
-27 DSPPEPGARYKLTLK
+27 DSPPEPGARYKLTVK

-57 VVNANV
+57 AVNANV
-63 SVKAVAKSSNWRFI
+63 SVKAVARNANWRFK
-77 NWTDAEGK
+77 NWTDAEGE
-85 VVSTSNSFT
+85 VVSTSSTFT

-108 EYQKTSLLTIA
+108 EYQKTSRLTIA
-119 YDPSSIKTSEVKE
+119 YDPSSIRASEVKE
-132 YAVGVPYYTQAS
+132 YVVGVTYSFTAS

-155 TSDGTVISTNRTVS
+155 TSDGTVISTNLAVS

-177 TITAHYRYTPGS
+177 TITAHYRFTPGS
-189 PAEPNETKPKHKVFF
+189 PAEPNETKPKHKVYF

-211 TGFNKTS
+211 AGFNKTS
-218 GFSVSEGSPY
+218 GFSVSEGSAY

-247 ETKVLE
+247 ETKILE
-253 TSYTWNV
+253 TSRTWNV

-267 HLVAHFEFKPSSPSE
+267 YLVAHFEFKPSSPSE

-303 ETTLLPV
+303 ETTLLPI

-321 SFKLHLPKNLS
+321 SFKLHLPKNLT
-332 VDVANIQ
+332 VDVAGIQ
-339 KTLRTDAYTVQ
+339 KTLRTDGYTVQ

-377 IPVSAQDALKDGI
+377 IPVSAQEALKDSV
-390 YTVKFSDIT
+390 YTVKFSDIA
-399 GTTLE
+399 GTTTA
-404 DAAINFT
+404 DAVINFT

-438 RAQLTNLSS
+438 RAQFINLSS

-452 FEWNFGDGST
+452 FEWNFGDGAT

-468 MHIYAEAGTY
+468 MHSYAEAGTY

-509 DYRLDPTVNS
+509 DYRLDPTANS

-526 HEMFE
+526 HEMLE
-531 LLSQCKPEGTI
+531 LLSQCTPDGTI
-542 NVKTGGKEVFSVN
+542 NVKTGGKEAFDAN
-555 LLTADSLALL
+555 LQSADSLALL
-565 STLTEKLGTTG
+565 STLTEKLGKAG

-589 TLQFNTAANSA
+589 TLRFNVAANST
-600 DMQKVTDFFRHISLE
+600 DMQKATDFFRHISLE
-615 NVQVTLNGAAINIGE
+615 NVQVTLNGAVINIGE
-630 IGRYSEQTICSGT
+630 IDRFSAQTICSGA

-679 GTDDL
+679 GTGNL

-704 VELNGVVALAYI
+704 VELDGVAMYTYI

-729 LSSPSNNAV
+729 LSSPSDNAV

-746 SCSNLGQD
+746 SCSNLGQA

-766 AEATEDGEAEEWK
+766 AEAENAAEWK

-785 PSTTFVPVEGASYE
+785 PSTAFVPVEGASYE
-799 WYATA
+799 WYAMA
-804 HGECYE
+804 HGECNE
-810 KVDSE
+810 TVESA
-815 HRTFSISKRSDL
+815 HRTFSIRKRADL
-827 TVESVTV
+827 TVVSVTA

-854 KGATRS
+854 KGATRNS
-860 SAWTDMLYEERADGK
+860 NWQDIICEEQADGS
-875 QYYGIKGIAH
+875 YREIKRISH
-885 RGVLQPGES
+885 NGVLQPGDS
-894 YTVTFTVTSPGA
+894 YTVTFTVTSPDA
-906 SVSGFRYMVETDV
+906 TLSDVSYLVETDSWNQ
-919 YAEETESDESNNS
+919 ETESNENNNVEVS
-932 KFTDPIAIVNRYI
+932 TPVSIIKRYI
-945 DAADYEALKA
+945 DAADYEALKVL
-955 IYAATNGG
+955 YQATNGG
-963 AWTSKTWRIGS
+963 AWTNKTWRIGS
-974 NAVTSTRWPGVTFDE
+974 NAVTSTGWPGVTFDE
-989 EGHVLAIDLQDNNLS
+989 EGHVLAIDLQNNNLR
-1004 GSLPTEGMQMKS
+1004 GTLPTEGMEMKS

-1021 LRRNNL
+1021 LSGNSL
-1027 RGDVAAFCKLL
+1027 SGDVAAFCKLL
-1038 PALETLN
+1038 PALEALN

-1051 TEIKEALPTHIT
+1051 TELSGVLPAHIT
-1063 SLNLQNQ
+1063 SLNLQSQ

-1079 TLQEWAMGDKLADIQ
+1079 TLQEWALGDKHADIQ
-1094 LGSLIAYDHKNQN
+1094 LGTLIAYDHKNQN
-1107 FEAHPSL
+1107 FEAHPTL
-1114 SIYTTDN
+1114 RIYTTDN

-1126 EMRYEDGAYRYYLSG
+1126 EMRYTDGAYRYYLSG
-1141 TYTYASGT
+1141 TYNYASGT
-1149 EFCIRSNGGVAQN
+1149 EFCIRSYEGVAQN

-1204 PAADTYEGS
+1204 PAADTYQGG

-1235 RKTVMAAQ
+1235 QKILMAAQ
-1243 RRWTESLG
+1243 RRWTESMG
-1251 DGASAANVLSVED
+1251 EDASTANVLSVED
-1264 GALWLNASDQV
+1264 DALWLDATDQV

-1290 KLALSK
+1290 KLAMSK

-1328 LQLAKPARV
+1328 LRLAKSARV
-1337 DQTMAADIDAQ
+1337 EQAMAADIDAQ
-1348 PVGIAFEG
+1348 PVGVAFEG
-1356 QATGIDAVTTDAKS
+1356 QTTDIDTITTDVDS
-1370 REDVYS
+1370 REAVYS
-1376 IDGRKLNGV
+1376 LDGRKLNGV
-1385 EREGIYIVNGKKK
+1385 AREGVYIVNGKKK
-1398 AINRHQLK
+1398 AINRHQ

>member
-1 MIKARY
+1 
-7 ILTLF
+7 
-12 AMLLSMVARGQDFNP
+12 MLLSMVARGQDFNP

-57 VVNANV
+57 AVNANV
-63 SVKAVAKSSNWRFI
+63 SVKAVAKSSNWCFI

-85 VVSTSNSFT
+85 VVSTSSSFT

-108 EYQKTSLLTIA
+108 EYQKTSRLTIA

-132 YAVGVPYYTQAS
+132 YAVGVTYSYTAS
-144 TYSDYT
+144 TYTDYT

-177 TITAHYRYTPGS
+177 TITAHYRFTPGS
-189 PAEPNETKPKHKVFF
+189 PAEPNETKPKHKVYFK
-204 RCDPAGL
+204 CDPAGL

-247 ETKVLE
+247 ETKILE
-253 TSYTWNV
+253 TSHTWNV

-303 ETTLLPV
+303 ETTLLPI

-321 SFKLHLPKNLS
+321 SFKLHLPKNLK
-332 VDVANIQ
+332 VDVAGIQ
-339 KTLRTDAYTVQ
+339 KTLRTEAYTVQ
-350 AAQEDSVLSVSLEG
+350 ATLEDSVLSVSLEG

-377 IPVSAQDALKDGI
+377 IPVSAQDALKDSV
-390 YTVKFSDIT
+390 YTVKFSDIA
-399 GTTLE
+399 GTTTA

-452 FEWNFGDGST
+452 FEWNFGDGTT

-468 MHIYAEAGTY
+468 MHSYAEAGTY

-500 PANTWSASG
+500 PANTWTASG

-542 NVKTGGKEVFSVN
+542 NVKTGGKEAFEAN
-555 LLTADSLALL
+555 LQTADSLALL

-576 VVMAFKN
+576 VVMAFRN
-583 EAQKPV
+583 EAEKPV

-615 NVQVTLNGAAINIGE
+615 NVVVTLNGAAINIGE
-630 IGRYSEQTICSGT
+630 IGRFSEQTICSGT
-643 STQPEAFTAIS
+643 STQPEAFAAIS
-654 SSEKVKV
+654 SSEAVKV
-661 KWTASVAEGCTVR
+661 SWTASVAEGCTVR

-679 GTDDL
+679 GTGNL

-704 VELNGVVALAYI
+704 VELNGVAMYTYI

-729 LSSPSNNAV
+729 LSSPSDNAV

-746 SCSNLGQD
+746 SCSNLGQA

-766 AEATEDGEAEEWK
+766 AEAESAEEWK

-785 PSTTFVPVEGASYE
+785 PSTAFVPVEGASYE

-804 HGECYE
+804 HGECNE
-810 KVDSE
+810 TVESA
-815 HRTFSISKRSDL
+815 HRTFSIRKRSDL
-827 TVESVTV
+827 TVESVTA
-834 PAEVKANTTFQITA
+834 PAEVKANTTFQVTA

-860 SAWTDMLYEERADGK
+860 SNWQDIICEEQADGS
-875 QYYGIKGIAH
+875 YREIKRISH
-885 RGVLQPGES
+885 NGVLQPGDS
-894 YTVTFTVTSPGA
+894 YTVTFTVTSPDA
-906 SVSGFRYMVETDV
+906 TLSEVRYLVETDSW
-919 YAEETESDESNNS
+919 YQETESKENNNMNIS
-932 KFTDPIAIVNRYI
+932 DPVSIIKRYI
-945 DAADYEALKA
+945 DASDYEALKVL
-955 IYAATNGG
+955 YQATNGG
-963 AWTSKTWRIGS
+963 AWTNKTWRIGS
-974 NAVTSTRWPGVTFDE
+974 NAVTSTGWPGVTFDE
-989 EGHVLAIDLQDNNLS
+989 EGHVLAIELQNNNLR
-1004 GSLPTEGMQMKS
+1004 GSLPTEGMEMKS

-1021 LRRNNL
+1021 LSGNSLN
-1027 RGDVAAFCKLL
+1027 GDVAAFCKLL

-1051 TEIKEALPTHIT
+1051 TELSGVLPAHIA

-1079 TLQEWAMGDKLADIQ
+1079 TLQEWAMGDKQADIQ
-1094 LGSLIAYDHKNQN
+1094 LGSLIAYDHQNQN
-1107 FEAHPSL
+1107 FEGHPAL
-1114 SIYTTDN
+1114 RIYTTDN

-1126 EMRYEDGAYRYYLSG
+1126 EMIYSDGAYRYYLSG
-1141 TYTYASGT
+1141 TYNYASGT

-1168 LTWTKGDVNADAS
+1168 LTWTKGDVNADAA

-1204 PAADTYEGS
+1204 PAADTYQGG

-1235 RKTVMAAQ
+1235 QKSLMAAQ

-1251 DGASAANVLSVED
+1251 EDASTANVLSVED
-1264 GALWLNASDQV
+1264 GALWLDASDQV

-1290 KLALSK
+1290 KLAMSK

-1328 LQLAKPARV
+1328 LRLAKQARV
-1337 DQTMAADIDAQ
+1337 EQAMAADIDAQ
-1348 PVGIAFEG
+1348 PVGVAFEG
-1356 QATGIDAVTTDAKS
+1356 QTTDIDTITTDVDS
-1370 REDVYS
+1370 REDVYT

-1385 EREGIYIVNGKKK
+1385 AREGVYIVNGKKK

>member
-1 MIKARY
+1 
-7 ILTLF
+7 
-12 AMLLSMVARGQDFNP
+12 MLLSMVARGQDFNP

-63 SVKAVAKSSNWRFI
+63 NVKAVARSANWLFK
-77 NWTDAEGK
+77 NWTDADGK
-85 VVSTSNSFT
+85 VVSTSSSFT
-94 HRKLNSAETLTANY
+94 HRKLNSNETLTANY

-132 YAVGVPYYTQAS
+132 YAVGVTYSYTAS

-155 TSDGTVISTNRTVS
+155 TSDGTVISTERTVR

-177 TITAHYRYTPGS
+177 TITAHYRFTPGS
-189 PAEPNETKPKHKVFF
+189 PAEPNETKPKHKVYF

-211 TGFNKTS
+211 AGFNRTS

-247 ETKVLE
+247 ETKILE
-253 TSYTWNV
+253 TSHTWNV

-303 ETTLLPV
+303 ETTLLPI

-321 SFKLHLPKNLS
+321 SFKLHLPKNLT

-377 IPVSAQDALKDGI
+377 IPVSAQDALKDSI
-390 YTVKFSDIT
+390 YTVRFSDIA
-399 GTTLE
+399 GTTTA
-404 DAAINFT
+404 DAVINFT

-542 NVKTGGKEVFSVN
+542 NVKPGGKEAFEAN
-555 LLTADSLALL
+555 LQTADSLALL

-576 VVMAFKN
+576 VVMAFRN
-583 EAQKPV
+583 EAEKPV

-600 DMQKVTDFFRHISLE
+600 DMQKVTDYFRHITLE
-615 NVQVTLNGAAINIGE
+615 NVVVTLNGAAINIGE
-630 IGRYSEQTICSGT
+630 IGRFSEQTICSGT
-643 STQPEAFTAIS
+643 STQPEAFAAIS
-654 SSEKVKV
+654 SSEAVKV
-661 KWTASVAEGCTVR
+661 SWTASVAEGCTVR

-679 GTDDL
+679 GTGNL

-698 VTYHVS
+698 VTYHVN
-704 VELNGVVALAYI
+704 VELNGAVMYTYI
-716 YKVYVKPLLKSLA
+716 YKVYVKPLLKSLS
-729 LSSPSNNAV
+729 LSSPSNNAT

-746 SCSNLGQD
+746 SCSNLGQA
-754 AVGYTFHYRRTD
+754 AVGYTFHYRRTY
-766 AEATEDGEAEEWK
+766 AEAESAEEWK
-779 EVKTTS
+779 EVKTTT
-785 PSTTFVPVEGASYE
+785 PSTAFVPVEGASYE

-804 HGECYE
+804 HGECSE
-810 KVDSE
+810 AVDSE
-815 HRTFSISKRSDL
+815 HRTFSIRKRSDL
-827 TVESVTV
+827 TVESVTAPV
-834 PAEVKANTTFQITA
+834 EVKANTTFQVTA

-860 SAWTDMLYEERADGK
+860 SAWTDALYEKRPDGAVRVGT
-875 QYYGIKGIAH
+875 QAH
-885 RGVLQPGES
+885 YGVLQPDAS
-894 YTVTFTVTSPGA
+894 YTVTFNITSPDA
-906 SVSGFRYMVETDV
+906 TQSEVSYFVETDL
-919 YAEETESDESNNS
+919 YREETESDESNNIKS
-932 KFTDPIAIVNRYI
+932 TDPIALINRYI
-945 DAADYEALKA
+945 DAADYEALKVL
-955 IYAATNGG
+955 YHATNGG
-963 AWTSKTWRIGS
+963 AWTNKTWRIGS
-974 NAVTSTRWPGVTFDE
+974 NAVTSTGWPGVTFDE
-989 EGHVLAIDLQDNNLS
+989 EGHVLAIELQNNNLR
-1004 GSLPTEGMQMKS
+1004 GNLPTEGMEMKS
-1016 LRTLN
+1016 LRMLN
-1021 LRRNNL
+1021 LNGNSL
-1027 RGDVAAFCKLL
+1027 SGDVAAFCKLL

-1051 TEIKEALPTHIT
+1051 TELTGVLPAHIT

-1079 TLQEWAMGDKLADIQ
+1079 TQQEWAMGDKLADIK
-1094 LGSLIAYDHKNQN
+1094 LGSLIAYDHQNQN
-1107 FEAHPSL
+1107 FEAHPTL
-1114 SIYTTDN
+1114 RIYTTDN

-1126 EMRYEDGAYRYYLSG
+1126 EMIYSDGAYRYSLSG
-1141 TYTYASGT
+1141 TYNYASGT
-1149 EFCIRSNGGVAQN
+1149 EFCIRSSGGVAQN

-1204 PAADTYEGS
+1204 PAADTYEGG

-1235 RKTVMAAQ
+1235 RKSLMAAQ
-1243 RRWTESLG
+1243 RRWTESMG
-1251 DGASAANVLSVED
+1251 EGASTLNVLSVED
-1264 GALWLNASDQV
+1264 GALWLDASDQV

-1284 VKANDV
+1284 VRANDV
-1290 KLALSK
+1290 KLAMSK

-1328 LQLAKPARV
+1328 LRLAKPARV
-1337 DQTMAADIDAQ
+1337 EQAMAADIDAQ
-1348 PVGIAFEG
+1348 PVGVAFDG
-1356 QATGIDAVTTDAKS
+1356 QTTDIDAITTDADS
-1370 REDVYS
+1370 RDAVYS

-1385 EREGIYIVNGKKK
+1385 AGEGIYIVNGKKK

>member
-1 MIKARY
+1 
-7 ILTLF
+7 
-12 AMLLSMVARGQDFNP
+12 MLLSMVARGQDFNP

-63 SVKAVAKSSNWRFI
+63 NVKAVARSANWLFK
-77 NWTDAEGK
+77 NWTDADGK
-85 VVSTSNSFT
+85 VVSTSSSFT
-94 HRKLNSAETLTANY
+94 HRKLNSNETLTANY
-108 EYQKTSLLTIA
+108 ECQKTSLLTIA

-132 YAVGVPYYTQAS
+132 YAVGVTYSYTAS

-177 TITAHYRYTPGS
+177 TITAHYRFTPGS
-189 PAEPNETKPKHKVFF
+189 PAEPNETKPKHKVYFK
-204 RCDPAGL
+204 CDPAGL
-211 TGFNKTS
+211 TGFYQSN
-218 GFSVSEGSPY
+218 GFSVSEGNTFR
-228 SVTVYSVSDYEFK
+228 VEVYSVSDYEFK
-241 GWTWEG
+241 GWTREG
-247 ETKVLE
+247 SSEIIGQYRTFNG
-253 TSYTWNV
+253 T
-260 NMGTRDA
+260 MGKEDV

-303 ETTLLPV
+303 ETTLLPI
-310 YMQNTGNVKTL
+310 YMQNTSNVKTL
-321 SFKLHLPKNLS
+321 SFKLHLPKNLT

-364 GTQIVEHDGVVVR
+364 GTQIMEHDGVVVR
-377 IPVSAQDALKDGI
+377 IPVSAQDALKDSI
-390 YTVKFSDIT
+390 YTVRFSDIA
-399 GTTLE
+399 GTTTA
-404 DAAINFT
+404 DAVINFT

-468 MHIYAEAGTY
+468 MHIYAKAGTY

-542 NVKTGGKEVFSVN
+542 NVKTGGKEAFEAN
-555 LLTADSLALL
+555 LQTADSLALL

-576 VVMAFKN
+576 VVMAFRN
-583 EAQKPV
+583 EAEKPV
-589 TLQFNTAANSA
+589 TLQFNTAANSL
-600 DMQKVTDFFRHISLE
+600 DMQKVTDFFRHITLE
-615 NVQVTLNGAAINIGE
+615 NVVVTLNGAAINIGE

-643 STQPEAFTAIS
+643 STQPEAFAAIS
-654 SSEKVKV
+654 SSEAVKV
-661 KWTASVAEGCTVR
+661 SWTASVAEGCTVR
-674 GYQLT
+674 GYQLIGT
-679 GTDDL
+679 GNL

-698 VTYHVS
+698 VTYHVN
-704 VELNGVVALAYI
+704 VELNGTVMYTYI
-716 YKVYVKPLLKSLA
+716 YKVYVKPLLKSLS
-729 LSSPSNNAV
+729 LSSPSNNAT

-746 SCSNLGQD
+746 SCSNLGQA
-754 AVGYTFHYRRTD
+754 AVGYTFHYRRTG
-766 AEATEDGEAEEWK
+766 AEAESAEEWK
-779 EVKTTS
+779 EVKTTT
-785 PSTTFVPVEGASYE
+785 PSTAFVPVEGASYE

-804 HGECYE
+804 HGECSE
-810 KVDSE
+810 AVDSE
-815 HRTFSISKRSDL
+815 HRTFSIRKRSDL
-827 TVESVTV
+827 TVESVTAPV
-834 PAEVKANTTFQITA
+834 EVKANTTFQITA

-860 SAWTDMLYEERADGK
+860 AWTDALYEVRPGGAVRVGT
-875 QYYGIKGIAH
+875 QAH
-885 RGVLQPGES
+885 YGVLQPDAS
-894 YTVTFTVTSPGA
+894 YTVTFNITSPDA
-906 SVSGFRYMVETDV
+906 SQSEVSYFVETDT
-919 YAEETESDESNNS
+919 YREETESDESNNIKS
-932 KFTDPIAIVNRYI
+932 TDPIALINRYI
-945 DAADYEALKA
+945 DAADYEALKVL
-955 IYAATNGG
+955 YQATNGG

-974 NAVTSTRWPGVTFDE
+974 NAVTSTGWPGVTFDE
-989 EGHVLAIDLQDNNLS
+989 EGHVLAIELQNNNLR
-1004 GSLPTEGMQMKS
+1004 GNLPTEGMEMKS

-1021 LRRNNL
+1021 LNGNSL
-1027 RGDVAAFCKLL
+1027 SGDVAAFCKLL

-1051 TEIKEALPTHIT
+1051 TELTDVLPAHIT

-1079 TLQEWAMGDKLADIQ
+1079 TQQEWAMGDRQADIQ
-1094 LGSLIAYDHKNQN
+1094 LGTLIAYDHQNQN
-1107 FEAHPSL
+1107 FEAHPTL
-1114 SIYTTDN
+1114 RIYTTDN

-1126 EMRYEDGAYRYYLSG
+1126 EMIYSDGAYRYSLSG
-1141 TYTYASGT
+1141 TYNYASGT
-1149 EFCIRSNGGVAQN
+1149 EFCIRSSGGVAQN

-1204 PAADTYEGS
+1204 PAADTYEGG
-1213 GINVQDVVATIN
+1213 GINVQGVVATIN

-1230 NDNAD
+1230 NDSAD
-1235 RKTVMAAQ
+1235 RKSLMAAQ
-1243 RRWTESLG
+1243 RRWTESMG
-1251 DGASAANVLSVED
+1251 DGASTHNLLSVED
-1264 GALWLNASDQV
+1264 GALWLDAADQV

-1290 KLALSK
+1290 KLAMSK

-1302 THNTANGVRVVI
+1302 THNTANGVRIVI

-1328 LQLAKPARV
+1328 LRLAKAARV
-1337 DQTMAADIDAQ
+1337 DQAMAADIDAQ
-1348 PVGIAFEG
+1348 PVGVAFEG
-1356 QATGIDAVTTDAKS
+1356 QTTDIDAVTADAES
-1370 REDVYS
+1370 LEGVYN

-1385 EREGIYIVNGKKK
+1385 AGKGIYIVNGKKK
-1398 AINRHQLK
+1398 AINRHQ

>member
-1 MIKARY
+1 
-7 ILTLF
+7 
-12 AMLLSMVARGQDFNP
+12 MLLSMVARGQDFNP

-57 VVNANV
+57 VVNASV
-63 SVKAVAKSSNWRFI
+63 SVKAVAKSSNWRFR

-85 VVSTSNSFT
+85 VVSTSSSFT

-108 EYQKTSLLTIA
+108 EYQKTSRLTIA

-132 YAVGVPYYTQAS
+132 YAVGLTYSYTAS
-144 TYSDYT
+144 TYTDYT

-155 TSDGTVISTNRTVS
+155 TSDGTVISTERTVR
-169 YTVTENDE
+169 YTITENDE
-177 TITAHYRYTPGS
+177 TITAHYRFTPGS
-189 PAEPNETKPKHKVFF
+189 PAEPNETKPKHKVYFK
-204 RCDPAGL
+204 CDPAGL
-211 TGFNKTS
+211 TGFYQSN
-218 GFSVSEGSPY
+218 GFSVSEGNTFR
-228 SVTVYSVSDYEFK
+228 VEVYSVSDYEFK
-241 GWTWEG
+241 GWTREG
-247 ETKVLE
+247 SSEIIGQYRTYSG
-253 TSYTWNV
+253 T
-260 NMGTRDA
+260 MGKEDV

-303 ETTLLPV
+303 ETTLLPI

-321 SFKLHLPKNLS
+321 SFKLHLPKNLK
-332 VDVANIQ
+332 VDVAGIQ

-350 AAQEDSVLSVSLEG
+350 AALEDSVLSVSLEG

-377 IPVSAQDALKDGI
+377 IPVSAQDALKDSV
-390 YTVKFSDIT
+390 YTVKFSDIA
-399 GTTLE
+399 GTTTA

-438 RAQLTNLSS
+438 RAQFTNLSS

-452 FEWNFGDGST
+452 FEWNFGDGAT

-468 MHIYAEAGTY
+468 MHSYAEAGTY

-500 PANTWSASG
+500 PANTWTASG
-509 DYRLDPTVNS
+509 DYRLDPTANS

-526 HEMFE
+526 HEMLS
-531 LLSQCKPEGTI
+531 LLSQCTPDGTI
-542 NVKTGGKEVFSVN
+542 NVKTGGKEAFDAN
-555 LLTADSLALL
+555 LQSADSLALL
-565 STLTEKLGTTG
+565 STLTEKLDKAG

-583 EAQKPV
+583 EAQNPV
-589 TLQFNTAANSA
+589 TLRFNTAANSL
-600 DMQKVTDFFRHISLE
+600 DVQKVTDFFRHISLE
-615 NVQVTLNGAAINIGE
+615 NVVVTLNGAAINIGE
-630 IGRYSEQTICSGT
+630 IDRFSVQTICSGT

-654 SSEKVKV
+654 SSEAVQV

-679 GTDDL
+679 GTGNL

-704 VELNGVVALAYI
+704 VELNGVVMYTYI
-716 YKVYVKPLLKSLA
+716 YKVNVKPLLKSLA
-729 LSSPSNNAV
+729 LSSPSDNAT

-746 SCSNLGQD
+746 SCSNLGQA

-766 AEATEDGEAEEWK
+766 AEAESAEEWT
-779 EVKTTS
+779 VVNTTS
-785 PSTTFVPVEGASYE
+785 PSTAFVPVEGASYE

-804 HGECYE
+804 HGECNE
-810 KVDSE
+810 TVESA
-815 HRTFSISKRSDL
+815 HRTFSIRKRSDL

-834 PAEVKANTTFQITA
+834 PAEVKANTTFQVTA

-860 SAWTDMLYEERADGK
+860 SNWQDIICEEQANGSYRE
-875 QYYGIKGIAH
+875 IKRISH
-885 RGVLQPGES
+885 NGVLQPGDS
-894 YTVTFTVTSPGA
+894 YTVTFTVTSPDA
-906 SVSGFRYMVETDV
+906 TLSEVSYLVHTDSWNQ
-919 YAEETESDESNNS
+919 ETESDENNNVEIS
-932 KFTDPIAIVNRYI
+932 TPVSIIKRYI
-945 DAADYEALKA
+945 DAADYEALKVL
-955 IYAATNGG
+955 YQATNGG

-974 NAVTSTRWPGVTFDE
+974 NAVTSTGWPGVTFDE
-989 EGHVLAIDLQDNNLS
+989 EGHVLAIELQNNNLR
-1004 GSLPTEGMQMKS
+1004 GSLPTEGMEMKS

-1021 LRRNNL
+1021 LSGNSLN
-1027 RGDVAAFCKLL
+1027 GDVAAFCKLL

-1051 TEIKEALPTHIT
+1051 TELNGVLPAHIT

-1079 TLQEWAMGDKLADIQ
+1079 TLQEWAMGDKQADIQ
-1094 LGSLIAYDHKNQN
+1094 LGTLIAYDHQNQN
-1107 FEAHPSL
+1107 FEGHPAL
-1114 SIYTTDN
+1114 RIYTADN

-1126 EMRYEDGAYRYYLSG
+1126 EMRYTDGAYHYYLSG
-1141 TYTYASGT
+1141 TYNYASGT

-1168 LTWTKGDVNADAS
+1168 LTWTKGDVNADAAI
-1181 VDVLDAQQTLNYIM
+1181 DVLDAQQTLNYIM
-1195 GTQNGNFNY
+1195 GTQNDNFNY
-1204 PAADTYEGS
+1204 PAADTYQGG

-1235 RKTVMAAQ
+1235 RKSLMAAQ

-1251 DGASAANVLSVED
+1251 EDASTANVLSVED
-1264 GALWLNASDQV
+1264 GALWIDASDQV

-1290 KLALSK
+1290 KLAMSK

-1302 THNTANGVRVVI
+1302 THNTANGVGVVI

-1328 LQLAKPARV
+1328 LRLAKPARV
-1337 DQTMAADIDAQ
+1337 DQAMAADIDAQ
-1348 PVGIAFEG
+1348 PVGVAFEG
-1356 QATGIDAVTTDAKS
+1356 QTTDIDAVTADAES
-1370 REDVYS
+1370 REDVYT

-1385 EREGIYIVNGKKK
+1385 AREGVYIVNGKKK

>member
-1 MIKARY
+1 
-7 ILTLF
+7 
-12 AMLLSMVARGQDFNP
+12 MLLSMVARGQDFNP
-27 DSPPEPGARYKLTLK
+27 DSPPEPGARYKLTLIAK
-42 AQPAEAA
+42 PAEAA

-57 VVNANV
+57 AVNANV
-63 SVKAVAKSSNWRFI
+63 SVKAVARNANWRFK

-108 EYQKTSLLTIA
+108 EYQKTSRLTIA
-119 YDPSSIKTSEVKE
+119 YDPSSIRASEVKE
-132 YAVGVPYYTQAS
+132 YVVGVTYSYTAS

-155 TSDGTVISTNRTVS
+155 TSDGTVISTERTVR
-169 YTVTENDE
+169 YTITENDE

-189 PAEPNETKPKHKVFF
+189 PAEPNETKPKHKVYFK
-204 RCDPAGL
+204 CDPAGL
-211 TGFNKTS
+211 VGFNQTN
-218 GFSVSEGSPY
+218 GFSVSEGNTFG
-228 SVTVYSVSDYEFK
+228 VTVYSVSDYEFK
-241 GWTWEG
+241 GWTREG
-247 ETKVLE
+247 SSEIIGQYRTLN
-253 TSYTWNV
+253 YT
-260 NMGTRDA
+260 MGKEDLRF
-267 HLVAHFEFKPSSPSE
+267 VAHFEFKPSSPSE

-303 ETTLLPV
+303 ETTLLPI

-321 SFKLHLPKNLS
+321 SFKLHLPKNLT

-339 KTLRTDAYTVQ
+339 KTLRTEAYTVQ

-377 IPVSAQDALKDGI
+377 IPVSAQEALKDSV
-390 YTVKFSDIT
+390 YTVKFSDIAA
-399 GTTLE
+399 TTTA

-438 RAQLTNLSS
+438 RAQFTNLSS

-452 FEWNFGDGST
+452 FEWNFGDGTT

-468 MHIYAEAGTY
+468 MHSYAAAGTY

-526 HEMFE
+526 HEMLS
-531 LLSQCKPEGTI
+531 LLSQCTPDGTI
-542 NVKTGGKEVFSVN
+542 NVKTGGKEAFDAN
-555 LLTADSLALL
+555 LQSTDSLALL
-565 STLTEKLGTTG
+565 STLTEKLGKAG

-583 EAQKPV
+583 EAQNPV

-600 DMQKVTDFFRHISLE
+600 DMQKVTDFFRHISLD
-615 NVQVTLNGAAINIGE
+615 NVVVTLNGAAINIGE
-630 IGRYSEQTICSGT
+630 IDRFSAQTICSGT

-679 GTDDL
+679 GTGNL
-684 PAMTLTNEGSKTDL
+684 PTMTLTNEGSKTDL

-704 VELNGVVALAYI
+704 VELDGVAMYTYI

-729 LSSPSNNAV
+729 LSSPSDNAV

-746 SCSNLGQD
+746 SCSNLGQA

-766 AEATEDGEAEEWK
+766 AEAENAAEWT
-779 EVKTTS
+779 VVNTTT
-785 PSTTFVPVEGASYE
+785 PSTAFVPVEGASYE

-804 HGECYE
+804 HGECNE
-810 KVDSE
+810 TVESA
-815 HRTFSISKRSDL
+815 HRTFSIRKRSDL
-827 TVESVTV
+827 TVESVTA

-854 KGATRS
+854 NGATRS
-860 SAWTDMLYEERADGK
+860 SNWQDIICEEQANGSYRE
-875 QYYGIKGIAH
+875 IKRISH
-885 RGVLQPGES
+885 NGVLQPGDS
-894 YTVTFTVTSPGA
+894 YTVTFTVTSPDA
-906 SVSGFRYMVETDV
+906 TLSEVRYLVETDSW
-919 YAEETESDESNNS
+919 YQETESNESNNMNIS
-932 KFTDPIAIVNRYI
+932 DPVSIIKRYI
-945 DAADYEALKA
+945 DAADYEALKVL
-955 IYAATNGG
+955 YQATNGG
-963 AWTSKTWRIGS
+963 AWTNKTWRIGS
-974 NAVTSTRWPGVTFDE
+974 NAVTSTGWPGVTFDE
-989 EGHVLAIDLQDNNLS
+989 EGHVLAIDLQNNNLR
-1004 GSLPTEGMQMKS
+1004 GTLPTEGMEMKS

-1021 LRRNNL
+1021 LSGNSL
-1027 RGDVAAFCKLL
+1027 SGDVAAFCKLL

-1063 SLNLQNQ
+1063 SLNLQSQ

-1079 TLQEWAMGDKLADIQ
+1079 TLQEWAMGDKHANIQ
-1094 LGSLIAYDHKNQN
+1094 LGTLIAYDHQNQN
-1107 FEAHPSL
+1107 FEAHPTL
-1114 SIYTTDN
+1114 RIYTTAN

-1126 EMRYEDGAYRYYLSG
+1126 EMRYTDGAYRYYLSG
-1141 TYTYASGT
+1141 TYNYASGT
-1149 EFCIRSNGGVAQN
+1149 EFCIRSYEGVAQN

-1204 PAADTYEGS
+1204 PAADTYEGG

-1235 RKTVMAAQ
+1235 LKSLMAAQ
-1243 RRWTESLG
+1243 RRWTESMG
-1251 DGASAANVLSVED
+1251 EDASTANVLSVED
-1264 GALWLNASDQV
+1264 GALWLDATDQV

-1284 VKANDV
+1284 VKSNDV

-1328 LQLAKPARV
+1328 LRLAKPARV
-1337 DQTMAADIDAQ
+1337 YQAMAADIDAQ
-1348 PVGIAFEG
+1348 PVGVAFEG
-1356 QATGIDAVTTDAKS
+1356 QTTDIDTITTDVDS
-1370 REDVYS
+1370 REAVYS
-1376 IDGRKLNGV
+1376 LDGRKLNGV
-1385 EREGIYIVNGKKK
+1385 AREGVYIVNGKKK
-1398 AINRHQLK
+1398 AINRHQ

>member
-1 MIKARY
+1 M
-7 ILTLF
+7 
-12 AMLLSMVARGQDFNP
+12 
-27 DSPPEPGARYKLTLK
+27 
-42 AQPAEAA
+42 
-49 TVSGGGLY
+49 
-57 VVNANV
+57 
-63 SVKAVAKSSNWRFI
+63 
-77 NWTDAEGK
+77 
-85 VVSTSNSFT
+85 
-94 HRKLNSAETLTANY
+94 
-108 EYQKTSLLTIA
+108 
-119 YDPSSIKTSEVKE
+119 
-132 YAVGVPYYTQAS
+132 
-144 TYSDYT
+144 
-150 FVNWT
+150 
-155 TSDGTVISTNRTVS
+155 
-169 YTVTENDE
+169 
-177 TITAHYRYTPGS
+177 
-189 PAEPNETKPKHKVFF
+189 
-204 RCDPAGL
+204 
-211 TGFNKTS
+211 TGFYQSN
-218 GFSVSEGSPY
+218 GFSVSEGNTFR
-228 SVTVYSVSDYEFK
+228 VEVYSVSDYEFK
-241 GWTWEG
+241 GWTREG
-247 ETKVLE
+247 SSEIIGQYRTFSG
-253 TSYTWNV
+253 T
-260 NMGTRDA
+260 MGKEDV

-303 ETTLLPV
+303 ETTLLPI

-321 SFKLHLPKNLS
+321 SFKLHLPKNLT

-350 AAQEDSVLSVSLEG
+350 AVQEDSVLSVSLEG

-377 IPVSAQDALKDGI
+377 IPVSAQDALKDGV
-390 YTVKFSDIT
+390 YTVRFSDIA
-399 GTTLE
+399 GTTTA
-404 DAAINFT
+404 DAVINFT

-468 MHIYAEAGTY
+468 MHSYAEAGTY

-542 NVKTGGKEVFSVN
+542 NVKTGGKEAFEAN
-555 LLTADSLALL
+555 LQTADSLALL

-576 VVMAFKN
+576 VVMAFRN
-583 EAQKPV
+583 EAEKPV
-589 TLQFNTAANSA
+589 TLQFNTAANNL
-600 DMQKVTDFFRHISLE
+600 DMQKVTDFFRHITLE
-615 NVQVTLNGAAINIGE
+615 NVVVTLNGAAINIGE

-643 STQPEAFTAIS
+643 STQPEAFAAIS
-654 SSEKVKV
+654 SSEAVKV
-661 KWTASVAEGCTVR
+661 SWTASVAEGCTVR
-674 GYQLT
+674 GYQFT
-679 GTDDL
+679 GTGNL

-698 VTYHVS
+698 VTYHVN
-704 VELNGVVALAYI
+704 VELNGIVIYTYI
-716 YKVYVKPLLKSLA
+716 YKVYVKPLLKSLT
-729 LSSPSNNAV
+729 LSSPSDKAT

-746 SCSNLGQD
+746 SCSNLGQA

-766 AEATEDGEAEEWK
+766 AEAESAEEWK

-785 PSTTFVPVEGASYE
+785 PSTAFVPVEGVSYE

-804 HGECYE
+804 YGECSE
-810 KVDSE
+810 TVESE
-815 HRTFSISKRSDL
+815 HRTFCIRKRSDL
-827 TVESVTV
+827 TVESVTAPV
-834 PAEVKANTTFQITA
+834 EVKANTTFQITA

-860 SAWTDMLYEERADGK
+860 SAWTDALYEVRPSGAVRVGT
-875 QYYGIKGIAH
+875 QAH
-885 RGVLQPGES
+885 YSVLQPGDS
-894 YTVTFTVTSPGA
+894 YTVTFTVTSPDA
-906 SVSGFRYMVETDV
+906 SQSEVSYFVETDI
-919 YAEETESDESNNS
+919 YREETESDESNNIKS
-932 KFTDPIAIVNRYI
+932 TDPIALINRYI
-945 DAADYEALKA
+945 DAADYEALKVL
-955 IYAATNGG
+955 YQATNGG
-963 AWTSKTWRIGS
+963 AWTNKTWRIGS
-974 NAVTSTRWPGVTFDE
+974 NAVTSTGWPGVTFDE
-989 EGHVLAIDLQDNNLS
+989 EGHVLAIELQNNNLR
-1004 GSLPTEGMQMKS
+1004 GNLPTEGMEMKS

-1021 LRRNNL
+1021 LSGNSLN
-1027 RGDVAAFCKLL
+1027 GDVAAFCKLL

-1051 TEIKEALPTHIT
+1051 TELTGVLPAHIT

-1079 TLQEWAMGDKLADIQ
+1079 TQQEWAMGDKLADIK
-1094 LGSLIAYDHKNQN
+1094 LGSLIAYDHQNQN
-1107 FEAHPSL
+1107 FEAHPTL
-1114 SIYTTDN
+1114 RIYTTDN

-1126 EMRYEDGAYRYYLSG
+1126 EMIYSDGAYRYSLSG
-1141 TYTYASGT
+1141 TYNYASGT
-1149 EFCIRSNGGVAQN
+1149 EFCIRSSGGVAQN

-1204 PAADTYEGS
+1204 PAADTYQGG

-1235 RKTVMAAQ
+1235 RKSLMAAQ
-1243 RRWTESLG
+1243 RRWTESMG
-1251 DGASAANVLSVED
+1251 EGASTHNVLSVED
-1264 GALWLNASDQV
+1264 GALWLDASDQV

-1284 VKANDV
+1284 VRANDV
-1290 KLALSK
+1290 KLAMSK

-1328 LQLAKPARV
+1328 LRLAKPARV
-1337 DQTMAADIDAQ
+1337 EQAMAADIDAQ
-1348 PVGIAFEG
+1348 PVGVAFDG
-1356 QATGIDAVTTDAKS
+1356 QTTDIDAITTDADS
-1370 REDVYS
+1370 RDAVYS

-1385 EREGIYIVNGKKK
+1385 AGEGIYIVNGKKK

>member
-1 MIKARY
+1 
-7 ILTLF
+7 
-12 AMLLSMVARGQDFNP
+12 MLLSMVARGQDFNP

-57 VVNANV
+57 AVNANV
-63 SVKAVAKSSNWRFI
+63 NVKAVARSANWRFI

-85 VVSTSNSFT
+85 EVSTNSSFT

-108 EYQKTSLLTIA
+108 EYLQTSRLTIA

-132 YAVGVPYYTQAS
+132 YAVGVTYSYTAS

-155 TSDGTVISTNRTVS
+155 TSDGTVISTNRAVS

-177 TITAHYRYTPGS
+177 TITAHYRFTPGS
-189 PAEPNETKPKHKVFF
+189 PAEPNETKPKHKVYFK
-204 RCDPAGL
+204 CDPAGL

-228 SVTVYSVSDYEFK
+228 SVTVYSVSNYEFK

-321 SFKLHLPKNLS
+321 SFKLHLPKNLK
-332 VDVANIQ
+332 VDVAGIQ

-390 YTVKFSDIT
+390 YTVRFSDIA

-500 PANTWSASG
+500 PANTWTASG

-526 HEMFE
+526 HEMLE

-542 NVKTGGKEVFSVN
+542 NVKTGGKEAFSAN
-555 LLTADSLALL
+555 LQTADSLALL

-583 EAQKPV
+583 EAPNPV

-615 NVQVTLNGAAINIGE
+615 NVVITLNGAAINIGE
-630 IGRYSEQTICSGT
+630 IDRFSAQTICSGA
-643 STQPEAFTAIS
+643 STQPEPFTAIS
-654 SSEKVKV
+654 SSEAVKV

-679 GTDDL
+679 GTGDL
-684 PAMTLTNEGSKTDL
+684 PDMTLTNEGSKTDL

-729 LSSPSNNAV
+729 LSSPSNNAT
-738 LEYGQVTL
+738 LDYGQVTL
-746 SCSNLGQD
+746 SCSNLGQA

-766 AEATEDGEAEEWK
+766 AEAEGAEEWK

-785 PSTTFVPVEGASYE
+785 PSTAFVPVEGASYE

-810 KVDSE
+810 TVDSE

-860 SAWTDMLYEERADGK
+860 SAWTDMLYEERADGR
-875 QYYGIKGIAH
+875 QYGIKGMAH

-894 YTVTFTVTSPGA
+894 YTVTFTVKSPDA
-906 SVSGFRYMVETDV
+906 SVSDFRYMVGTDA
-919 YAEETESDESNNS
+919 YAEESESDESNNS
-932 KFTDPIAIVNRYI
+932 MFTDPIAIVNRYI
-945 DAADYEALKA
+945 DAADYEALKVL
-955 IYAATNGG
+955 YQATNGG

-974 NAVTSTRWPGVTFDE
+974 NAVTSTGWPGVTFDE
-989 EGHVLAIDLQDNNLS
+989 EGHVLAIDLQINNLT
-1004 GSLPTEGMQMKS
+1004 GTLPTAGMEMKS

-1021 LRRNNL
+1021 LSGNSL
-1027 RGDVAAFCKLL
+1027 SGDVAAFCKLL

-1051 TEIKEALPTHIT
+1051 TELSGVLPAHIT

-1079 TLQEWAMGDKLADIQ
+1079 TLQEWAMGDKQADIQ
-1094 LGSLIAYDHKNQN
+1094 LGTLIAYDHQNQN
-1107 FEAHPSL
+1107 FGAHPTL
-1114 SIYTTDN
+1114 RIYTTDN

-1126 EMRYEDGAYRYYLSG
+1126 EMRYADGAYCYYLSG
-1141 TYTYASGT
+1141 TYNYASGT

-1168 LTWTKGDVNADAS
+1168 LTWTKGDVNADAA

-1204 PAADTYEGS
+1204 PSADTYEGG

-1235 RKTVMAAQ
+1235 QKSLMAAQ
-1243 RRWTESLG
+1243 RRWTESMG
-1251 DGASAANVLSVED
+1251 EEASTANVLSVED
-1264 GALWLNASDQV
+1264 GALWIDASDQV

-1284 VKANDV
+1284 VKSNDV
-1290 KLALSK
+1290 KLAMSK
-1296 QRYQLV
+1296 LRYQLV

-1328 LQLAKPARV
+1328 LRLAKPARV
-1337 DQTMAADIDAQ
+1337 YQAMAADIDAQ
-1348 PVGIAFEG
+1348 PVGVAFEG
-1356 QATGIDAVTTDAKS
+1356 QTTDIDAVTAEAES
-1370 REDVYS
+1370 RKDVYT

-1385 EREGIYIVNGKKK
+1385 AREGVYIVNGKKK

>member
-1 MIKARY
+1 
-7 ILTLF
+7 
-12 AMLLSMVARGQDFNP
+12 MLLSMVARGQDFNP

-57 VVNANV
+57 AVNANV
-63 SVKAVAKSSNWRFI
+63 NVKAVARNANWRFK

-85 VVSTSNSFT
+85 VVSTSSSFT

-108 EYQKTSLLTIA
+108 EYQKTSRLTIA
-119 YDPSSIKTSEVKE
+119 YDPSSIRASEVKE
-132 YAVGVPYYTQAS
+132 YAVGVTYSYTAS

-155 TSDGTVISTNRTVS
+155 TSDGTVISTERTVR

-177 TITAHYRYTPGS
+177 TITAHYRFTPGS
-189 PAEPNETKPKHKVFF
+189 PAEPNETKPKHKVYFK
-204 RCDPAGL
+204 CDPAGL
-211 TGFNKTS
+211 AGFNKTS

-247 ETKVLE
+247 ETKILE
-253 TSYTWNV
+253 TSHTWNV

-267 HLVAHFEFKPSSPSE
+267 YLVAHFEFKPSSPSE
-282 PSTDTKQ
+282 PSTDSKQ

-303 ETTLLPV
+303 ETTLLPI

-321 SFKLHLPKNLS
+321 SFKLHLPKNLK

-377 IPVSAQDALKDGI
+377 IPVSAQDALKDSV
-390 YTVKFSDIT
+390 YTVKFSDIA

-452 FEWNFGDGST
+452 FEWNFGDGAT

-468 MHIYAEAGTY
+468 MHSYAEAGTY

-500 PANTWSASG
+500 PANTWTASG

-526 HEMFE
+526 HEMLS
-531 LLSQCKPEGTI
+531 LLSQCTPDGTI
-542 NVKTGGKEVFSVN
+542 NVKTGGKEAFGVN
-555 LLTADSLALL
+555 LQTADSLALL

-583 EAQKPV
+583 EAQNPV

-615 NVQVTLNGAAINIGE
+615 NVVVTLNGAAINIGE
-630 IGRYSEQTICSGT
+630 IDRFSAQTICSGA
-643 STQPEAFTAIS
+643 STQPEAFTDIS
-654 SSEKVKV
+654 SSEAVQV

-679 GTDDL
+679 GTGNL

-704 VELNGVVALAYI
+704 VELNGAVMYTYI

-729 LSSPSNNAV
+729 LSSPSDNAT

-746 SCSNLGQD
+746 SCSNLGQA

-766 AEATEDGEAEEWK
+766 AEAESAEEWK
-779 EVKTTS
+779 EVNTTS
-785 PSTTFVPVEGASYE
+785 PSTAFVPVEGASYE

-804 HGECYE
+804 HGECNE
-810 KVDSE
+810 TVESA
-815 HRTFSISKRSDL
+815 HRTFSIRKRSDL
-827 TVESVTV
+827 TVVSVTV
-834 PAEVKANTTFQITA
+834 PAEVKANATFQITA

-854 KGATRS
+854 KGATRNS
-860 SAWTDMLYEERADGK
+860 NWQDIICEEQADGS
-875 QYYGIKGIAH
+875 YREIKRISH
-885 RGVLQPGES
+885 NGVLQPGDS
-894 YTVTFTVTSPGA
+894 YTVTFTVTSPDA
-906 SVSGFRYMVETDV
+906 TLSEVSYLVETDSWN
-919 YAEETESDESNNS
+919 EETESNESNNIKVS
-932 KFTDPIAIVNRYI
+932 DPISIIKRYI
-945 DAADYEALKA
+945 DAADYEALKVL
-955 IYAATNGG
+955 YQATNGG
-963 AWTSKTWRIGS
+963 AWTNKTWRIGS
-974 NAVTSTRWPGVTFDE
+974 NAVTSTGWPGVTFDE
-989 EGHVLAIDLQDNNLS
+989 EGHVLAIDLQNNNLR
-1004 GSLPTEGMQMKS
+1004 GTLPTEGMEMKS

-1021 LRRNNL
+1021 LSGNSL
-1027 RGDVAAFCKLL
+1027 SGDVAAFCKLL
-1038 PALETLN
+1038 PTLETLN

-1051 TEIKEALPTHIT
+1051 TELSGVLPAHIT
-1063 SLNLQNQ
+1063 SLNLQSQ

-1079 TLQEWAMGDKLADIQ
+1079 TLQEWAMGDKHADIQ
-1094 LGSLIAYDHKNQN
+1094 LGTLIAYDHKNQN
-1107 FEAHPSL
+1107 VEAHPTL
-1114 SIYTTDN
+1114 RIYTTAN

-1126 EMRYEDGAYRYYLSG
+1126 EMIYTDGAYRYYLSG
-1141 TYTYASGT
+1141 TYNYASGT
-1149 EFCIRSNGGVAQN
+1149 EFCIRSYEGVAQN

-1204 PAADTYEGS
+1204 PAADTYEGG

-1235 RKTVMAAQ
+1235 QKSLMAAQ
-1243 RRWTESLG
+1243 RRWTESMG
-1251 DGASAANVLSVED
+1251 EDASTANVLSVED
-1264 GALWLNASDQV
+1264 DALWLDATDQV

-1290 KLALSK
+1290 KLAMSK

-1328 LQLAKPARV
+1328 LRLAKQARV
-1337 DQTMAADIDAQ
+1337 EQAMAADIDAQ
-1348 PVGIAFEG
+1348 PVGVAFEG
-1356 QATGIDAVTTDAKS
+1356 QTTDIDTITTDVDS
-1370 REDVYS
+1370 REAVYS
-1376 IDGRKLNGV
+1376 LDGRKLNGV
-1385 EREGIYIVNGKKK
+1385 AREGVYIVNGKKK
-1398 AINRHQLK
+1398 ANNRHQ

>member
-1 MIKARY
+1 
-7 ILTLF
+7 
-12 AMLLSMVARGQDFNP
+12 MLLSMVARGQDFNP
-27 DSPPEPGARYKLTLK
+27 DSPPEPGARYKLTVK

-63 SVKAVAKSSNWRFI
+63 SVKAVAKSSNWRFK
-77 NWTDAEGK
+77 NWTDAEGNE
-85 VVSTSNSFT
+85 VSTSSTFT

-108 EYQKTSLLTIA
+108 EYQKTSRLTIA
-119 YDPSSIKTSEVKE
+119 YDPSSIGTSEVKE
-132 YAVGVPYYTQAS
+132 YAVGVTYSYTAS

-155 TSDGTVISTNRTVS
+155 TSDGTVISTNRAVS

-282 PSTDTKQ
+282 PSADTKQ

-332 VDVANIQ
+332 VDVAGIQ
-339 KTLRTDAYTVQ
+339 KTLRTDGYTVQ

-377 IPVSAQDALKDGI
+377 IPVSAQEALKDSI

-452 FEWNFGDGST
+452 FEWNFGDGSK

-542 NVKTGGKEVFSVN
+542 NVKTGGKEAFSVN
-555 LLTADSLALL
+555 LQTADSLALL

-583 EAQKPV
+583 EAQNPV
-589 TLQFNTAANSA
+589 TLQFNAAANSA
-600 DMQKVTDFFRHISLE
+600 DMQKVTDFFSHISLD
-615 NVQVTLNGAAINIGE
+615 NVVVTLNGAAINIGE

-729 LSSPSNNAV
+729 LSSPSNNAT

-746 SCSNLGQD
+746 SCSNLGQA
-754 AVGYTFHYRRTD
+754 AVGYTFHYLRTD
-766 AEATEDGEAEEWK
+766 AEAEGAEEWK

-804 HGECYE
+804 HGECSE
-810 KVDSE
+810 AVDSE
-815 HRTFSISKRSDL
+815 HRTFSIRKRSDL

-834 PAEVKANTTFQITA
+834 PAEVKANTAFQITA

-860 SAWTDMLYEERADGK
+860 SGWTDALYEKRPGGAVCVGERT
-875 QYYGIKGIAH
+875 H
-885 RGVLQPGES
+885 NGVLQPNDS
-894 YTVTFTVTSPGA
+894 YTVTFNITSPDATQNEVGYF
-906 SVSGFRYMVETDV
+906 VQTDL
-919 YAEETESDESNNS
+919 YRAETESDESNNIKS
-932 KFTDPIAIVNRYI
+932 TDPIAIVNRYI

-963 AWTSKTWRIGS
+963 AWTNKTWRIGS
-974 NAVTSTRWPGVTFDE
+974 NAVTSTGWPGVTFDE
-989 EGHVLAIDLQDNNLS
+989 EGHVLAIDLQDNNLT

-1021 LRRNNL
+1021 LSHNNL
-1027 RGDVAAFCKLL
+1027 RGNVAAFCKLL

-1070 REGYSLSTF
+1070 RERYSLSTF
-1079 TLQEWAMGDKLADIQ
+1079 TLQEWAMGDKQANIV
-1094 LGSLIAYDHKNQN
+1094 LGSLIAYDHQNQN

-1114 SIYTTDN
+1114 SIYTTNN

-1141 TYTYASGT
+1141 TYNYASGT
-1149 EFCIRSNGGVAQN
+1149 EFCIRSSGGVAQN

-1251 DGASAANVLSVED
+1251 EEASAANVLSVED

-1356 QATGIDAVTTDAKS
+1356 QTTDIDAVTTDAES

-1376 IDGRKLNGV
+1376 IDGRKLNHVG
-1385 EREGIYIVNGKKK
+1385 REGIYIVNGKKK

>member
-27 DSPPEPGARYKLTLK
+27 DSPPEPGARYKLTVK
-42 AQPAEAA
+42 AQPEEAA

-63 SVKAVAKSSNWRFI
+63 SVKAVAKSSNWRFK

-85 VVSTSNSFT
+85 EVSTSSSFT

-108 EYQKTSLLTIA
+108 EYQKTSRLTIA
-119 YDPSSIKTSEVKE
+119 YDPSSIRTSEVKE
-132 YAVGVPYYTQAS
+132 YAVGVTYSYTAS

-155 TSDGTVISTNRTVS
+155 TSDGTVISTNRAVS

-247 ETKVLE
+247 ETKILE

-321 SFKLHLPKNLS
+321 SFKLHLPKNLT

-377 IPVSAQDALKDGI
+377 IPVSAQDALKDSI
-390 YTVKFSDIT
+390 YTVRFSDIT

-404 DAAINFT
+404 DAAISFT

-526 HEMFE
+526 HEMLE

-542 NVKTGGKEVFSVN
+542 NVKPGGKEAFSVN
-555 LLTADSLALL
+555 LQTADSLALL
-565 STLTEKLGTTG
+565 STLTEKLGKAG

-615 NVQVTLNGAAINIGE
+615 NVVVTLNGASINIGE
-630 IGRYSEQTICSGT
+630 IGHYSEQTICSGT
-643 STQPEAFTAIS
+643 STLPEAFTAIS

-679 GTDDL
+679 GTGDL

-716 YKVYVKPLLKSLA
+716 YKVYVKPKLKSLT

-746 SCSNLGQD
+746 SCSNLGQA

-804 HGECYE
+804 HGECSE
-810 KVDSE
+810 AVDSE
-815 HRTFSISKRSDL
+815 HRTFSIRKRSDL

-834 PAEVKANTTFQITA
+834 PAEVMANTQFEVKA

-860 SAWTDMLYEERADGK
+860 SGWTDALYEKRPGGAVRVGERT
-875 QYYGIKGIAH
+875 H
-885 RGVLQPGES
+885 NGVLQPNDS
-894 YTVTFTVTSPGA
+894 YTVTFNITSPDA
-906 SVSGFRYMVETDV
+906 TQSEVNYFVETDI
-919 YAEETESDESNNS
+919 YRAETESDESNNIKS
-932 KFTDPIAIVNRYI
+932 TDPIAIVNRYI

-963 AWTSKTWRIGS
+963 AWTNKTWRIGS
-974 NAVTSTRWPGVTFDE
+974 NAVTSTGWPGVTFDE
-989 EGHVLAIDLQDNNLS
+989 EGHVLAIDLQDNNLT

-1021 LRRNNL
+1021 LSHNNL
-1027 RGDVAAFCKLL
+1027 RGNVAAFCKLL

-1079 TLQEWAMGDKLADIQ
+1079 TQQEWAMGDKLADIQ
-1094 LGSLIAYDHKNQN
+1094 LGSLIAYDHQNQN
-1107 FEAHPSL
+1107 FEAHPTL
-1114 SIYTTDN
+1114 NIYTTDN

-1126 EMRYEDGAYRYYLSG
+1126 EMRYVDGAYRYYLSG
-1141 TYTYASGT
+1141 TYNYASGT
-1149 EFCIRSNGGVAQN
+1149 EFCIRSSGGVAQN

-1213 GINVQDVVATIN
+1213 GLNVQDVVATIN

-1356 QATGIDAVTTDAKS
+1356 QTTDIDAVTTDAES

-1376 IDGRKLNGV
+1376 IDGRKLNHVG
-1385 EREGIYIVNGKKK
+1385 REGIYIVNGKKK

>member
-1 MIKARY
+1 MIKSRY

-42 AQPAEAA
+42 ALPAEAA

-63 SVKAVAKSSNWRFI
+63 SVKAVAKSSNWRFK

-85 VVSTSNSFT
+85 EVSTSSSFT

-108 EYQKTSLLTIA
+108 EYQKTSRLTIA

-132 YAVGVPYYTQAS
+132 YAVGLTYPYTAS

-155 TSDGTVISTNRTVS
+155 TSDGTVISTNREVR
-169 YTVTENDE
+169 YIFTENDE
-177 TITAHYRYTPGS
+177 TITAHYCYTPGS

-204 RCDPAGL
+204 KCDPAGL
-211 TGFNKTS
+211 VGFNQNN
-218 GFSVSEGSPY
+218 GFSVYEGKTF
-228 SVTVYSVSDYEFK
+228 SVTVYDAGSYEFK
-241 GWTWEG
+241 GWSREG
-247 ETKVLE
+247 SSEIIRQYRTFSG
-253 TSYTWNV
+253 T
-260 NMGTRDA
+260 MGKEDV

-332 VDVANIQ
+332 VDVAKIQ

-377 IPVSAQDALKDGI
+377 IPVSAQEALKDSV

-404 DAAINFT
+404 DADINFT

-542 NVKTGGKEVFSVN
+542 NVKPGGKEVFSVN
-555 LLTADSLALL
+555 LQTADSLALL

-583 EAQKPV
+583 EAAKPV
-589 TLQFNTAANSA
+589 TLQFNAAANSA
-600 DMQKVTDFFRHISLE
+600 DLQKVTAFFSHISLE
-615 NVQVTLNGAAINIGE
+615 NVVVTLNGAAINIGE
-630 IGRYSEQTICSGT
+630 IGRFSEQTICSGT

-679 GTDDL
+679 GTGDL
-684 PAMTLTNEGSKTDL
+684 PDMTLTNEGSKTDL

-729 LSSPSNNAV
+729 LSSPSNNAT

-746 SCSNLGQD
+746 SCSNLSQ
-754 AVGYTFHYRRTD
+754 AAQGYTFHYRRTD

-785 PSTTFVPVEGASYE
+785 PSTAFVPVEGASYE

-848 VVRNIG
+848 VVCNIG

-860 SAWTDMLYEERADGK
+860 SAWTDALYEKRPDGAVRVGT
-875 QYYGIKGIAH
+875 QAH
-885 RGVLQPGES
+885 YGVLQPDAS
-894 YTVTFTVTSPGA
+894 YTVTFNVTSPDA
-906 SVSGFRYMVETDV
+906 SQSEVSYFVETDL
-919 YAEETESDESNNS
+919 YREETESDESNNS
-932 KFTDPIAIVNRYI
+932 KFTDQIAIINRYI
-945 DAADYEALKA
+945 DAADYEALKVL
-955 IYAATNGG
+955 YQATNGG

-974 NAVTSTRWPGVTFDE
+974 NAVTSTGWPGVTFDE
-989 EGHVLAIDLQDNNLS
+989 EGHVLAIDLQINNLT
-1004 GSLPTEGMQMKS
+1004 GTLPTEGMEMKS

-1021 LRRNNL
+1021 LSGNSLN
-1027 RGDVAAFCKLL
+1027 GDVAAFCKLL

-1070 REGYSLSTF
+1070 RERYSLSTF
-1079 TLQEWAMGDKLADIQ
+1079 TLQEWAMGDKLADIK
-1094 LGSLIAYDHKNQN
+1094 LGSLIAYDHQNQN

-1114 SIYTTDN
+1114 SIYTADN

-1126 EMRYEDGAYRYYLSG
+1126 EMRYSDGAYRYYLSG
-1141 TYTYASGT
+1141 MYNYASGT
-1149 EFCIRSNGGVAQN
+1149 EFCIRSYEGVAQN

-1181 VDVLDAQQTLNYIM
+1181 VDVLDAQQTINYIM

-1251 DGASAANVLSVED
+1251 EEASAANVLSVED

-1275 AALDITLAG
+1275 AALDITLVG

-1356 QATGIDAVTTDAKS
+1356 QATGIDAVTTDAES

>member
-1 MIKARY
+1 
-7 ILTLF
+7 
-12 AMLLSMVARGQDFNP
+12 MLLSMVARGQDFNP

-57 VVNANV
+57 AVNANV
-63 SVKAVAKSSNWRFI
+63 SVKAVARSANWRFK

-85 VVSTSNSFT
+85 VVSTSSTFT

-108 EYQKTSLLTIA
+108 EYQKTSRLTIA
-119 YDPSSIKTSEVKE
+119 YDPSSIRASEVKE
-132 YAVGVPYYTQAS
+132 YAVGVTNSYTAS

-155 TSDGTVISTNRTVS
+155 TSDGTVISTNRAVS

-177 TITAHYRYTPGS
+177 TITAHYRFTPGS
-189 PAEPNETKPKHKVFF
+189 PAEPNETKPKHKVYFK
-204 RCDPAGL
+204 CDPAGL
-211 TGFNKTS
+211 TGFYQSN
-218 GFSVSEGSPY
+218 GFSVSEGNTFR
-228 SVTVYSVSDYEFK
+228 VEVYSVSDYEFK
-241 GWTWEG
+241 GWTREG
-247 ETKVLE
+247 SSEIIGQYRTFNG
-253 TSYTWNV
+253 T
-260 NMGTRDA
+260 MGKEDV

-303 ETTLLPV
+303 ETTLLPI

-321 SFKLHLPKNLS
+321 SFKLHLPKNLT

-350 AAQEDSVLSVSLEG
+350 AVQEDSVLSVSLEG

-377 IPVSAQDALKDGI
+377 IPVIAQDALKDSV
-390 YTVKFSDIT
+390 YTVKFSDIA
-399 GTTLE
+399 GTTTA

-452 FEWNFGDGST
+452 FEWNFGDGTT

-468 MHIYAEAGTY
+468 MHSYAEAGTY

-542 NVKTGGKEVFSVN
+542 NVKTGGKEAFEAN
-555 LLTADSLALL
+555 LQTADSLALL

-583 EAQKPV
+583 EAQKLV

-600 DMQKVTDFFRHISLE
+600 DMQKVTDYFRHITLE
-615 NVQVTLNGAAINIGE
+615 NVVVTLNGAAINIGE
-630 IGRYSEQTICSGT
+630 IGRFSEQTICSGT
-643 STQPEAFTAIS
+643 STQPEAFAAIS
-654 SSEKVKV
+654 SSEAVKV
-661 KWTASVAEGCTVR
+661 SWTASVAEGCTVR
-674 GYQLT
+674 GYQFT
-679 GTDDL
+679 GTGNL

-698 VTYHVS
+698 VTYHVN
-704 VELNGVVALAYI
+704 VELNGIAMYTYI
-716 YKVYVKPLLKSLA
+716 YKVYVKPLLKSLS
-729 LSSPSNNAV
+729 LSSPSDKAT

-746 SCSNLGQD
+746 SCSNLGQA

-766 AEATEDGEAEEWK
+766 AEAESAEEWK

-785 PSTTFVPVEGASYE
+785 PSTAFVPVEGASYE

-804 HGECYE
+804 HGECNE
-810 KVDSE
+810 TVESA
-815 HRTFSISKRSDL
+815 HRTFSIRKRADL
-827 TVESVTV
+827 TVVSVTT

-854 KGATRS
+854 KGATRNS
-860 SAWTDMLYEERADGK
+860 NWQDIICEEQADGS
-875 QYYGIKGIAH
+875 YREIKRISH
-885 RGVLQPGES
+885 NGVLQPGDS
-894 YTVTFTVTSPGA
+894 YTVTFTVTSPDA
-906 SVSGFRYMVETDV
+906 TLSEVSYLVETDSWN
-919 YAEETESDESNNS
+919 EETESNESNNIKVS
-932 KFTDPIAIVNRYI
+932 DPISIIKRYI
-945 DAADYEALKA
+945 DAADYEALKVL
-955 IYAATNGG
+955 YQATNGG
-963 AWTSKTWRIGS
+963 AWTNKTWRIGS
-974 NAVTSTRWPGVTFDE
+974 NAVTSTGWPGVTFDE
-989 EGHVLAIDLQDNNLS
+989 EGHVLAIDLQNNNLR
-1004 GSLPTEGMQMKS
+1004 GTLPTEGMEMKS

-1021 LRRNNL
+1021 LSGNSL
-1027 RGDVAAFCKLL
+1027 SGDVAAFCKLL

-1051 TEIKEALPTHIT
+1051 TELSGVLPAHIT

-1079 TLQEWAMGDKLADIQ
+1079 TLQEWAMGDKQADIQ
-1094 LGSLIAYDHKNQN
+1094 LGTLIAYDHKNQN
-1107 FEAHPSL
+1107 FEAHPTL
-1114 SIYTTDN
+1114 RIYTTDN

-1126 EMRYEDGAYRYYLSG
+1126 EMRYTYGAYRYYLSG
-1141 TYTYASGT
+1141 TYNYASGT

-1168 LTWTKGDVNADAS
+1168 LTWTNGDVNADAA

-1204 PAADTYEGS
+1204 PAADTYQGG

-1235 RKTVMAAQ
+1235 LKSLMAAQ

-1251 DGASAANVLSVED
+1251 EDASTANVLSVED
-1264 GALWLNASDQV
+1264 GALWLDASDQV

-1328 LQLAKPARV
+1328 LRLAKPARV
-1337 DQTMAADIDAQ
+1337 DQAMAADIDAQ
-1348 PVGIAFEG
+1348 PVGVAFEG
-1356 QATGIDAVTTDAKS
+1356 QTTDIDAVTADAES
-1370 REDVYS
+1370 REDVYT
-1376 IDGRKLNGV
+1376 IDGRKLNDV
-1385 EREGIYIVNGKKK
+1385 AREGVYIVNGKKK

>member
-1 MIKARY
+1 
-7 ILTLF
+7 
-12 AMLLSMVARGQDFNP
+12 MLLSMVARGQDFNP

-63 SVKAVAKSSNWRFI
+63 NVKAVALSANWLFK
-77 NWTDAEGK
+77 NWTDADGK
-85 VVSTSNSFT
+85 VVSTSSSFT
-94 HRKLNSAETLTANY
+94 HRKLNSNETLTANY

-132 YAVGVPYYTQAS
+132 YAVGVTYSYTAS

-155 TSDGTVISTNRTVS
+155 TSDGTVISTERTVR

-177 TITAHYRYTPGS
+177 TITAHYRFTPGS
-189 PAEPNETKPKHKVFF
+189 PAEPNETKPKHKVYFK
-204 RCDPAGL
+204 CDPAGL
-211 TGFNKTS
+211 TGFYQSN
-218 GFSVSEGSPY
+218 GFSVSEGNTFR
-228 SVTVYSVSDYEFK
+228 VEVYSVSDYEFK
-241 GWTWEG
+241 GWTREG
-247 ETKVLE
+247 SSEIIGQYRTFSG
-253 TSYTWNV
+253 T
-260 NMGTRDA
+260 MGKEDV

-303 ETTLLPV
+303 ETTLLPI

-321 SFKLHLPKNLS
+321 SFKLHLPKNLT

-339 KTLRTDAYTVQ
+339 KTLRTDAYTVK
-350 AAQEDSVLSVSLEG
+350 AVQEDSVLSVSLEG
-364 GTQIVEHDGVVVR
+364 GTQIMEHDGVVVR
-377 IPVSAQDALKDGI
+377 IPVSAQEALKDSI
-390 YTVKFSDIT
+390 YTVRFSDIA
-399 GTTLE
+399 GTTTA
-404 DAAINFT
+404 DAVINFT

-438 RAQLTNLSS
+438 RAQFTNLSS

-468 MHIYAEAGTY
+468 MHSYAEAGTY

-542 NVKTGGKEVFSVN
+542 NVKTGGKEAFEAN
-555 LLTADSLALL
+555 LQTADSLTLL

-600 DMQKVTDFFRHISLE
+600 DMQKVTDFFRHITLE
-615 NVQVTLNGAAINIGE
+615 NVVVTLNGAAINIGE

-643 STQPEAFTAIS
+643 STQPEAFAAIS
-654 SSEKVKV
+654 SSEAVKV
-661 KWTASVAEGCTVR
+661 SWTASVAEGCTVR
-674 GYQLT
+674 GYQLIGT
-679 GTDDL
+679 GNL

-698 VTYHVS
+698 VTYHVN
-704 VELNGVVALAYI
+704 VELNGIVIYTYI
-716 YKVYVKPLLKSLA
+716 YKVYVKPLLKSLT
-729 LSSPSNNAV
+729 LSSPSDKAT

-746 SCSNLGQD
+746 SCSNLGQA

-766 AEATEDGEAEEWK
+766 AEAESAEEWK

-785 PSTTFVPVEGASYE
+785 PSTAFVPVEGVSYE

-804 HGECYE
+804 YGECSE
-810 KVDSE
+810 TVESE
-815 HRTFSISKRSDL
+815 HRTFCIRKRSDL
-827 TVESVTV
+827 TVESVTAPV
-834 PAEVKANTTFQITA
+834 EVKANTTFQITA

-860 SAWTDMLYEERADGK
+860 SAWTDALYEVRPSGAVRVGT
-875 QYYGIKGIAH
+875 QAH
-885 RGVLQPGES
+885 YSVLQPGDS
-894 YTVTFTVTSPGA
+894 YTVTFTVTSPDA
-906 SVSGFRYMVETDV
+906 SQSEVSYFVETDI
-919 YAEETESDESNNS
+919 YREETESDESNNIKS
-932 KFTDPIAIVNRYI
+932 TDPIALINRYI
-945 DAADYEALKA
+945 DAADYEALKVL
-955 IYAATNGG
+955 YQATNGG
-963 AWTSKTWRIGS
+963 AWTNKTWRIGS
-974 NAVTSTRWPGVTFDE
+974 NAVTSTGWPGVTFDE
-989 EGHVLAIDLQDNNLS
+989 EGHVLAIELQNNNLR
-1004 GSLPTEGMQMKS
+1004 GNLPTEGMEMKS

-1021 LRRNNL
+1021 LSGNSLN
-1027 RGDVAAFCKLL
+1027 GDVAAFCKLL

-1051 TEIKEALPTHIT
+1051 TELTGVLPAHIT

-1079 TLQEWAMGDKLADIQ
+1079 TQQEWAMGDKLADIK
-1094 LGSLIAYDHKNQN
+1094 LGSLIAYDHQNQN
-1107 FEAHPSL
+1107 FEAHPTL
-1114 SIYTTDN
+1114 RIYTTDN

-1126 EMRYEDGAYRYYLSG
+1126 EMIYSDGAYRYSLSG
-1141 TYTYASGT
+1141 TYNYASGT
-1149 EFCIRSNGGVAQN
+1149 EFCIRSSGGVAQN

-1204 PAADTYEGS
+1204 PAADTYQGG

-1235 RKTVMAAQ
+1235 RKSLMAAQ
-1243 RRWTESLG
+1243 RRWTESMG
-1251 DGASAANVLSVED
+1251 EGASTHNVLSVED
-1264 GALWLNASDQV
+1264 GALWLDASDQV

-1284 VKANDV
+1284 VRANDV
-1290 KLALSK
+1290 KLAMSK

-1328 LQLAKPARV
+1328 LRLAKPARV
-1337 DQTMAADIDAQ
+1337 EQAMAADIDAQ
-1348 PVGIAFEG
+1348 PVGVAFDG
-1356 QATGIDAVTTDAKS
+1356 QTTDIDAITTDADS
-1370 REDVYS
+1370 RDAVYS

-1385 EREGIYIVNGKKK
+1385 AGEGIYIVNGKKK